1 MSIRDRLFPP
11 RKKDINSAEKELI
24 ESIQEGLVKSSP
36 LEFQEVRVDE
46 GVSFPK
52 RASSLF
58 NVKAI
63 SNFAVKSVGFL
74 TSQVY
79 RREVF
84 SRPEYNLEE
93 IRDASEA
100 DSYIKISFSKYSYLI
115 FKAGWTFKSD
125 NQEAIDYL
133 NKRFKLMSYC
143 TGKPMDILLQEIA
156 DDFTKYSNVILLKS
170 RVDSIPSIKAK
181 PFDGD
186 QIIGGYCRV
195 DPASV
200 RIKRDKYGNVLKYEQ
215 GHGANKK
222 QFFPRDVIHM
232 YYDKDANNA
241 FGTPRV
247 IAALDDVKL
256 LRKIEGNIVA
266 LIHRFSMPLYQ
277 WKIGIPEV
285 GFQGTDAEI
294 RRAKQEVESSSLDG
308 LIITNEKTEIKAI
321 GAEGHALNAEPY
333 LRYFEDRV
341 FSALGVS
348 ASQMGR
354 GGAKQDADSMEA
366 QIHDTVKFI
375 QRTIST
381 WIKETIITELLLEG
395 GFNPFDGSA
404 DVEFSFEEISLETKL
419 KKENHEMLK
428 YQSNV
433 TTFEEARRNMGMK
446 DAVENEEGLY
456 QRKIVDKSSLDQIDR
471 NGEWQE
477 RLAKINAANAAKT
490 ATNNNS
496 AGSSKSAS
504 KSSTK
509 SSVSTSKS
517 KSRNT
522 SKQKQPNKAVTNNN
536 RPQNQHGTSSVKVK
550 ELSDT
555 VFNFIVDLQEDS
567 ISNETV
573 ITLYEN
579 TIYDYFIRELSRIS
593 LKAIN
598 EATIEINSVD
608 ESYHLLP
615 NKKIDISS
623 QNKELQKNIRDILE
637 DTNNSNSNNKDDI
650 NNLSNCCLY
659 RLRLLLEQYEK
670 TIYDFSYIKTG
681 SLLGM
686 KEVYIKQ
693 GDEIENI
700 DIDFI
705 ENLNDVEVFNNYTI
719 TYDKRGDDK

>member
-1 MSIRDRLFPP
+1 MNIIDRLFPP
-11 RKKDINSAEKELI
+11 SKKDKIDPVEKELI
-24 ESIQEGLVKSSP
+24 KTVQEGLVKSSP
-36 LEFQEVRVDE
+36 LEFKEVRVDE
-46 GVSFPK
+46 GISFTK
-52 RASSLF
+52 KISSLF
-58 NVKAI
+58 NPKAI

-79 RREVF
+79 RREIF

-93 IRDASEA
+93 IRDASES

-156 DDFTKYSNVILLKS
+156 DDFTRYSNVILLKS
-170 RVDSIPSIKAK
+170 RVDSIPGVKAT
-181 PFDGD
+181 PFDSD
-186 QIIGGYCRV
+186 QVVGGYCRV

-200 RIKRDKYGNVLKYEQ
+200 KIKRDKYGNVIKYEQ

-241 FGTPRV
+241 FGTPRI

-294 RRAKQEVESSSLDG
+294 NRAKREVESSSLDG

-381 WIKETIITELLLEG
+381 WIKETVITELLLEG

-404 DVEFSFEEISLETKL
+404 DVEFAFEEISLETKL

-433 TTFEEARRNMGMK
+433 TTFEEARRKMGMK
-446 DAVENEEGLY
+446 DTVEDEDRLY
-456 QRKIVDKSSLDQIDR
+456 QRMIADKSSIDQIDR

-477 RLAKINAANAAKT
+477 RLAKINAAKT
-490 ATNNNS
+490 AANNS
-496 AGSSKSAS
+496 SS
-504 KSSTK
+504 SSSSNSSSK

-517 KSRNT
+517 KTRNT
-522 SKQKQPNKAVTNNN
+522 SGQKQPNKAATNNN

-550 ELSDT
+550 ELSDL
-555 VFNFIVDLQEDS
+555 VLDFVLDLQEDS

-573 ITLYEN
+573 INLYEN
-579 TIYDYFIRELSRIS
+579 TIYDYFIRELNRIS
-593 LKAIN
+593 LRAIN

-623 QNKELQKNIRDILE
+623 QNKELQKNIRTILE
-637 DTNNSNSNNKDDI
+637 DMNDSSSNNKDDI
-650 NNLSNCCLY
+650 SSLSNYCTY
-659 RLRLLLEQYEK
+659 RLKLLLEQHTK
-670 TIYDFSYIKTG
+670 TTYDFSYIKAG

-693 GDEIENI
+693 GNEIENI
-700 DIDFI
+700 DINFV
-705 ENLNDVEVFNNYTI
+705 ESLNDVEVFNNYTI
-719 TYDKRGDDK
+719 TYDKRGDNE

>member
-1 MSIRDRLFPP
+1 MSIIDRLFPP
-11 RKKDINSAEKELI
+11 SKKDKIDPVEKELI
-24 ESIQEGLVKSSP
+24 KTVQEGLANSSP
-36 LEFQEVRVDE
+36 LEFKEVRVDE
-46 GVSFPK
+46 GISFTK
-52 RASSLF
+52 KVSSLF
-58 NVKAI
+58 NPKAI

-79 RREVF
+79 RREIF

-93 IRDASEA
+93 IRDASES

-156 DDFTKYSNVILLKS
+156 DDFTRYSNVILLKS
-170 RVDSIPSIKAK
+170 RVDSIPGVKAT
-181 PFDGD
+181 PFDSD
-186 QIIGGYCRV
+186 QVVGGYCRV

-200 RIKRDKYGNVLKYEQ
+200 KIKRDKYGNVIKYEQ

-241 FGTPRV
+241 FGTPRI

-294 RRAKQEVESSSLDG
+294 NRAKREVESSSLDG

-381 WIKETIITELLLEG
+381 WIKETVITELLLEG

-404 DVEFSFEEISLETKL
+404 DVEFAFEEISLETKL

-433 TTFEEARRNMGMK
+433 TTFEEARRKMGMK
-446 DAVENEEGLY
+446 DTVEDEDRLY
-456 QRKIVDKSSLDQIDR
+456 QRMIADKSSLDQIDR

-477 RLAKINAANAAKT
+477 RLAKINAAKT
-490 ATNNNS
+490 AANNNS
-496 AGSSKSAS
+496 SS
-504 KSSTK
+504 SSSNSSSK

-517 KSRNT
+517 KTRNT
-522 SKQKQPNKAVTNNN
+522 SGQKQPNKAATNNN

-550 ELSDT
+550 ELSDL
-555 VFNFIVDLQEDS
+555 VLDFVLDLQEDS

-573 ITLYEN
+573 INLYEN
-579 TIYDYFIRELSRIS
+579 TIYDYFIRELNRIS
-593 LKAIN
+593 LRAIN

-623 QNKELQKNIRDILE
+623 QNKELQKNIRTILE
-637 DTNNSNSNNKDDI
+637 DMNDSSSNNKDDI
-650 NNLSNCCLY
+650 SSLSNYCTY
-659 RLRLLLEQYEK
+659 RLKLLLEQHTK
-670 TIYDFSYIKTG
+670 TTYDFSYIKAG

-693 GDEIENI
+693 GNEIENI
-700 DIDFI
+700 DINFV
-705 ENLNDVEVFNNYTI
+705 ESLNDVEVFNNYTI
-719 TYDKRGDDK
+719 TYDKRGDNE

>member
-1 MSIRDRLFPP
+1 MNIIDRLFPP
-11 RKKDINSAEKELI
+11 SKKDKIDPVEKELI
-24 ESIQEGLVKSSP
+24 NTVQEGLVKSSP
-36 LEFQEVRVDE
+36 LEFKEVRVDE
-46 GVSFPK
+46 GISFTK
-52 RASSLF
+52 KVSSLF
-58 NVKAI
+58 NPKAI

-79 RREVF
+79 RREIF

-93 IRDASEA
+93 IRDASES

-156 DDFTKYSNVILLKS
+156 DDFTRYSNVILLKS
-170 RVDSIPSIKAK
+170 RVDSIPGVKAT
-181 PFDGD
+181 PFDSD
-186 QIIGGYCRV
+186 QVVGGYCRV

-200 RIKRDKYGNVLKYEQ
+200 KIKRDKYGNVIKYEQ

-241 FGTPRV
+241 FGTPRI

-285 GFQGTDAEI
+285 GFQGTNAEI
-294 RRAKQEVESSSLDG
+294 NRAKREVESSSLDG

-381 WIKETIITELLLEG
+381 WIKETVITELLLEG

-404 DVEFSFEEISLETKL
+404 DVEFAFEEISLETKL

-433 TTFEEARRNMGMK
+433 TTFEEARRKMGMK
-446 DAVENEEGLY
+446 DTVEDEDRLY
-456 QRKIVDKSSLDQIDR
+456 QRMIADKSSLDQIDR

-477 RLAKINAANAAKT
+477 RLAKINAAKT
-490 ATNNNS
+490 AANNNS
-496 AGSSKSAS
+496 SS
-504 KSSTK
+504 SSSNSSSK

-517 KSRNT
+517 KTRNT
-522 SKQKQPNKAVTNNN
+522 SGQKQPNKAATNNN

-550 ELSDT
+550 ELSDL
-555 VFNFIVDLQEDS
+555 VLDFVLDLQEDS

-573 ITLYEN
+573 INLYEN
-579 TIYDYFIRELSRIS
+579 TIYDYFIRELNRIS
-593 LKAIN
+593 LRAIN

-623 QNKELQKNIRDILE
+623 QNKELQKNIRTILE
-637 DTNNSNSNNKDDI
+637 DMNDSSSNNKDDI
-650 NNLSNCCLY
+650 SSLSNYCTY
-659 RLRLLLEQYEK
+659 RLKLLLEQHTK
-670 TIYDFSYIKTG
+670 TTYDFSYIKAG

-693 GDEIENI
+693 GNEIENI
-700 DIDFI
+700 DINFV
-705 ENLNDVEVFNNYTI
+705 ESLNDVEVFNNYTI
-719 TYDKRGDDK
+719 TYDKRGDNE

>member
-1 MSIRDRLFPP
+1 MNIIDRLFPP
-11 RKKDINSAEKELI
+11 SKKDKIDLVEKELI
-24 ESIQEGLVKSSP
+24 KTVQEGLVKSSP
-36 LEFQEVRVDE
+36 LEFKEVRVDE
-46 GVSFPK
+46 GISFTK
-52 RASSLF
+52 KVSSLF
-58 NVKAI
+58 NPKAI

-79 RREVF
+79 RREIF

-93 IRDASEA
+93 IRDASES

-156 DDFTKYSNVILLKS
+156 DDFTRYSNVILLKS
-170 RVDSIPSIKAK
+170 RVDSIPGVKAT
-181 PFDGD
+181 PFDSD
-186 QIIGGYCRV
+186 QVVGGYCRV

-200 RIKRDKYGNVLKYEQ
+200 KIKRDKYGNVIKYEQ

-241 FGTPRV
+241 FGTPRI

-294 RRAKQEVESSSLDG
+294 NRAKREVESSSLDG

-381 WIKETIITELLLEG
+381 WIKETVITELLLEG

-404 DVEFSFEEISLETKL
+404 DVEFAFEEISLETKL

-433 TTFEEARRNMGMK
+433 TTFEEARRKMGMK
-446 DAVENEEGLY
+446 DTVEDEDRLY
-456 QRKIVDKSSLDQIDR
+456 QRMIADKSSIDQIDR

-477 RLAKINAANAAKT
+477 RLAKINAAKT
-490 ATNNNS
+490 AANNS
-496 AGSSKSAS
+496 SS
-504 KSSTK
+504 SSSSNSSSK

-517 KSRNT
+517 KTRNT
-522 SKQKQPNKAVTNNN
+522 SGQKQPNKAATNNN

-550 ELSDT
+550 ELSDL
-555 VFNFIVDLQEDS
+555 VLDFVLDLQEDS

-573 ITLYEN
+573 INLYEN
-579 TIYDYFIRELSRIS
+579 TIYDYFIRELNRIS
-593 LKAIN
+593 LRAIN

-623 QNKELQKNIRDILE
+623 QNKELQKNIRTILE
-637 DTNNSNSNNKDDI
+637 DMNDSSSNNKDDI
-650 NNLSNCCLY
+650 SSLSNYCTY
-659 RLRLLLEQYEK
+659 RLKLLLEQHTK
-670 TIYDFSYIKTG
+670 TTYDFSYIKAG

-693 GDEIENI
+693 GNEIENI
-700 DIDFI
+700 DINFV
-705 ENLNDVEVFNNYTI
+705 ESLNDVEVFNNYTI
-719 TYDKRGDDK
+719 TYDKRGDNE

>member
-1 MSIRDRLFPP
+1 MNIIDRLFPP
-11 RKKDINSAEKELI
+11 SKKDKIDPVEKELI
-24 ESIQEGLVKSSP
+24 ETIQEGLVKSSP
-36 LEFQEVRVDE
+36 LEFKEVRVDE
-46 GVSFPK
+46 GISFTK
-52 RASSLF
+52 KVSSLF
-58 NVKAI
+58 NPKAI

-79 RREVF
+79 RREIF

-93 IRDASEA
+93 IRDASES

-156 DDFTKYSNVILLKS
+156 DDFTRYSNVILLKS
-170 RVDSIPSIKAK
+170 RVDSIPGVKAT
-181 PFDGD
+181 PFDSD
-186 QIIGGYCRV
+186 QVVGGYCRV

-200 RIKRDKYGNVLKYEQ
+200 KIKRDKYGNVIKYEQ

-241 FGTPRV
+241 FGTPRI

-294 RRAKQEVESSSLDG
+294 NRAKREVESSSLDG

-381 WIKETIITELLLEG
+381 WIKETVITELLLEG

-404 DVEFSFEEISLETKL
+404 DVEFAFEEISLETKL

-433 TTFEEARRNMGMK
+433 TTFEEARRKMGMK
-446 DAVENEEGLY
+446 DTVEDEDRLY
-456 QRKIVDKSSLDQIDR
+456 QRMIADKSSLDQIDR

-477 RLAKINAANAAKT
+477 RLARINAAKT
-490 ATNNNS
+490 AANNS
-496 AGSSKSAS
+496 SNSS
-504 KSSTK
+504 SSSSSSK

-517 KSRNT
+517 KTRNT
-522 SKQKQPNKAVTNNN
+522 SGQKQPNKAATNNN

-550 ELSDT
+550 ELSDL
-555 VFNFIVDLQEDS
+555 VLDFVLDLQEDS

-573 ITLYEN
+573 INLYEN
-579 TIYDYFIRELSRIS
+579 TIYDYFIRELNRIS
-593 LKAIN
+593 LRAIN

-623 QNKELQKNIRDILE
+623 QNKELQKNIRTILE
-637 DTNNSNSNNKDDI
+637 DMNDSSSNNKDDI
-650 NNLSNCCLY
+650 SSLSNYCIY
-659 RLRLLLEQYEK
+659 RLKLLLEQHTK
-670 TIYDFSYIKTG
+670 TTYDFSYIKAG

-693 GDEIENI
+693 GNEIENI
-700 DIDFI
+700 DINFV
-705 ENLNDVEVFNNYTI
+705 ESLNDVEVFNNYTI
-719 TYDKRGDDK
+719 TYDKRGDNE

>member
-1 MSIRDRLFPP
+1 MSIIDRLFPP
-11 RKKDINSAEKELI
+11 SKKDKIDPVEKELI
-24 ESIQEGLVKSSP
+24 KTVQEGLVKSSP
-36 LEFQEVRVDE
+36 LEFKEVRVDE
-46 GVSFPK
+46 GISFTK
-52 RASSLF
+52 KVSSLF
-58 NVKAI
+58 NPKAI

-79 RREVF
+79 RREIF

-93 IRDASEA
+93 IRDASES

-156 DDFTKYSNVILLKS
+156 DDFTRYSNVILLKS
-170 RVDSIPSIKAK
+170 RVDSIPGVKAT
-181 PFDGD
+181 PFDSD
-186 QIIGGYCRV
+186 QVVGGYCRV

-200 RIKRDKYGNVLKYEQ
+200 KIKRDKYGNVIKYEQ

-241 FGTPRV
+241 FGTPRI

-294 RRAKQEVESSSLDG
+294 NRAKREVESSSLDG

-381 WIKETIITELLLEG
+381 WIKETVITELLLEG

-404 DVEFSFEEISLETKL
+404 DVEFAFEEISLETKL

-433 TTFEEARRNMGMK
+433 TTFEEARRKMGMK
-446 DAVENEEGLY
+446 DTVEDEDRLY
-456 QRKIVDKSSLDQIDR
+456 QRMIADKSSLDQIDR

-477 RLAKINAANAAKT
+477 RLAKINAAKT
-490 ATNNNS
+490 AANNNS
-496 AGSSKSAS
+496 SS
-504 KSSTK
+504 SSSNSSSK

-517 KSRNT
+517 KTRNT
-522 SKQKQPNKAVTNNN
+522 SGQKQPNKAATNNN

-550 ELSDT
+550 ELSDF
-555 VFNFIVDLQEDS
+555 VLDFVLDLQEDS

-573 ITLYEN
+573 INLYEN
-579 TIYDYFIRELSRIS
+579 TIYDYFIRELNRIS
-593 LKAIN
+593 LRAIN

-623 QNKELQKNIRDILE
+623 QNKELQKNIRTILE
-637 DTNNSNSNNKDDI
+637 DMNDSSSNNKDDI
-650 NNLSNCCLY
+650 SSLSNYCTY
-659 RLRLLLEQYEK
+659 RLKLLLEQHTK
-670 TIYDFSYIKTG
+670 TTYDFSYIKAG

-686 KEVYIKQ
+686 KEVKLKI
-693 GDEIENI
+693 
-700 DIDFI
+700 
-705 ENLNDVEVFNNYTI
+705 
-719 TYDKRGDDK
+719 

>member
-1 MSIRDRLFPP
+1 MNIIDRLFPP
-11 RKKDINSAEKELI
+11 SKKDKIDPVEKELI
-24 ESIQEGLVKSSP
+24 NTIQEGLVKSSP
-36 LEFQEVRVDE
+36 LEFKEVRVDE
-46 GVSFPK
+46 GISFTK
-52 RASSLF
+52 KVSSLF
-58 NVKAI
+58 NPKAI

-79 RREVF
+79 RREIF

-93 IRDASEA
+93 IRDASES

-156 DDFTKYSNVILLKS
+156 DDFTRYSNVILLKS
-170 RVDSIPSIKAK
+170 RVDSIPGVKAT
-181 PFDGD
+181 PFDSD
-186 QIIGGYCRV
+186 QVVGGYCRV

-200 RIKRDKYGNVLKYEQ
+200 KIKRDKYGNVIKYEQ

-241 FGTPRV
+241 FGTPRI

-294 RRAKQEVESSSLDG
+294 NRAKREVESSSLDG

-381 WIKETIITELLLEG
+381 WIKETVITELLLEG

-404 DVEFSFEEISLETKL
+404 DVEFVFEEISLETKL

-433 TTFEEARRNMGMK
+433 TTFEEARRKMGMK
-446 DAVENEEGLY
+446 DTVEDEDRLY
-456 QRKIVDKSSLDQIDR
+456 QRMIADKSSLDQIDR

-477 RLAKINAANAAKT
+477 RLAKINAAKT
-490 ATNNNS
+490 AANNNS
-496 AGSSKSAS
+496 SS
-504 KSSTK
+504 SSSNSSSK

-517 KSRNT
+517 KTRNT
-522 SKQKQPNKAVTNNN
+522 SGQKQPNKAATNNN

-550 ELSDT
+550 ELSDL
-555 VFNFIVDLQEDS
+555 VLDFVLDLQEDS

-573 ITLYEN
+573 INLYEN
-579 TIYDYFIRELSRIS
+579 TIYDYFIRELNRIS
-593 LKAIN
+593 LRAIN

-623 QNKELQKNIRDILE
+623 QNKELQKNIRTILE
-637 DTNNSNSNNKDDI
+637 DMNDSSSNNKDDI
-650 NNLSNCCLY
+650 SSLSNYCTY
-659 RLRLLLEQYEK
+659 RLKLLLEQHTK
-670 TIYDFSYIKTG
+670 TTYDFSYIKAG

-693 GDEIENI
+693 GNEIENI
-700 DIDFI
+700 DINFV
-705 ENLNDVEVFNNYTI
+705 ESLNDVEVFNNYTI
-719 TYDKRGDDK
+719 TYDKRGDNE

>member
-1 MSIRDRLFPP
+1 MNIIDRLFPP
-11 RKKDINSAEKELI
+11 SKKDKIDPVEKELI
-24 ESIQEGLVKSSP
+24 KTVQEGLVKSSP
-36 LEFQEVRVDE
+36 LEFKEVRVDE
-46 GVSFPK
+46 GISFTK
-52 RASSLF
+52 KVSSLF
-58 NVKAI
+58 NPKAI

-79 RREVF
+79 RREIF

-93 IRDASEA
+93 IRDASES

-156 DDFTKYSNVILLKS
+156 DDFTRYSNVILLKS
-170 RVDSIPSIKAK
+170 RVDSIPGVKAT
-181 PFDGD
+181 PFDSD
-186 QIIGGYCRV
+186 QVVGGYCRV

-200 RIKRDKYGNVLKYEQ
+200 KIKRDKYGNVIKYEQ

-241 FGTPRV
+241 FGTPRI

-294 RRAKQEVESSSLDG
+294 NRAKREVESSSLDG

-381 WIKETIITELLLEG
+381 WIKETVITELLLEG

-404 DVEFSFEEISLETKL
+404 DVEFAFEEISLETKL

-433 TTFEEARRNMGMK
+433 TTFEEARRKMGMK
-446 DAVENEEGLY
+446 DTVEDEDRLY
-456 QRKIVDKSSLDQIDR
+456 QRMIADKSSLDQIDR

-477 RLAKINAANAAKT
+477 RLAKINAAKT
-490 ATNNNS
+490 AANNS
-496 AGSSKSAS
+496 SS
-504 KSSTK
+504 SSSSNSSSK

-517 KSRNT
+517 KTRNT
-522 SKQKQPNKAVTNNN
+522 SGQKQPNKAATNNN

-550 ELSDT
+550 ELSDL
-555 VFNFIVDLQEDS
+555 VLDFVLDLQEDS

-573 ITLYEN
+573 INLYEN
-579 TIYDYFIRELSRIS
+579 TIYDYFIRELNRIS
-593 LKAIN
+593 LRAIN

-623 QNKELQKNIRDILE
+623 QNKELQKNIRTILE
-637 DTNNSNSNNKDDI
+637 DMNDSSSNNKDDI
-650 NNLSNCCLY
+650 SSLSNYCTY
-659 RLRLLLEQYEK
+659 RLKLLLEQHTK
-670 TIYDFSYIKTG
+670 TTYDFSYIKAG

-693 GDEIENI
+693 GNEIENI
-700 DIDFI
+700 DINFV
-705 ENLNDVEVFNNYTI
+705 ESLNDVEVFNNYTI
-719 TYDKRGDDK
+719 TYDKRGDNE

>member
-1 MSIRDRLFPP
+1 MSIIDRLFPP
-11 RKKDINSAEKELI
+11 SKKDKIDPVEKELI
-24 ESIQEGLVKSSP
+24 KTVQEGLVKSSP
-36 LEFQEVRVDE
+36 LEFKEVRVDE
-46 GVSFPK
+46 GISFTK
-52 RASSLF
+52 KVSSLF
-58 NVKAI
+58 NPKAI

-79 RREVF
+79 RREIF

-93 IRDASEA
+93 IRDASES

-156 DDFTKYSNVILLKS
+156 DDFTRYSNVILLKS
-170 RVDSIPSIKAK
+170 RVDSIPGVKAT
-181 PFDGD
+181 PFDSD
-186 QIIGGYCRV
+186 QVVGGYCRV

-200 RIKRDKYGNVLKYEQ
+200 KIKRDKYGNVIKYEQ

-241 FGTPRV
+241 FGTPRI

-294 RRAKQEVESSSLDG
+294 NRAKREVESSSLDG

-381 WIKETIITELLLEG
+381 WIKETVITELLLEG

-404 DVEFSFEEISLETKL
+404 DVEFAFEEISLETKL

-433 TTFEEARRNMGMK
+433 TTFEEARRKMGMK
-446 DAVENEEGLY
+446 DTVEDEDRLY
-456 QRKIVDKSSLDQIDR
+456 QRMIADKSSIDQIDR

-477 RLAKINAANAAKT
+477 RLAKINAAKT
-490 ATNNNS
+490 VANNS
-496 AGSSKSAS
+496 SS
-504 KSSTK
+504 SSSSNSSSK

-517 KSRNT
+517 KTRNT
-522 SKQKQPNKAVTNNN
+522 SGQKQPNKAATNNN

-550 ELSDT
+550 ELSDL
-555 VFNFIVDLQEDS
+555 VLDFVLDLQEDS

-573 ITLYEN
+573 INLYEN
-579 TIYDYFIRELSRIS
+579 TIYDYFIRELNRIS
-593 LKAIN
+593 LRAIN

-623 QNKELQKNIRDILE
+623 QNKELQKNIRTILE
-637 DTNNSNSNNKDDI
+637 DMNDSSSNNKDDI
-650 NNLSNCCLY
+650 SSLSNYCTY
-659 RLRLLLEQYEK
+659 RLKLLLEQHTK
-670 TIYDFSYIKTG
+670 TTYDFSYIKAG

-693 GDEIENI
+693 GNEIENI
-700 DIDFI
+700 DINFV
-705 ENLNDVEVFNNYTI
+705 ESLNDVEVFNNYTI
-719 TYDKRGDDK
+719 TYDKRGDNE

>member
-1 MSIRDRLFPP
+1 MNIIDRLFPP
-11 RKKDINSAEKELI
+11 SKKDKIDPVEKELI
-24 ESIQEGLVKSSP
+24 KTVQEGLVKSSP
-36 LEFQEVRVDE
+36 LEFKEVRVDE
-46 GVSFPK
+46 GISFTK
-52 RASSLF
+52 KVSSLF
-58 NVKAI
+58 NPKAI

-79 RREVF
+79 RREIF

-93 IRDASEA
+93 IRDASES

-156 DDFTKYSNVILLKS
+156 DDFTRYSNVILLKS
-170 RVDSIPSIKAK
+170 RVDSIPGVKAT
-181 PFDGD
+181 PFDSD
-186 QIIGGYCRV
+186 QVVGGYCRV

-200 RIKRDKYGNVLKYEQ
+200 KIKRDKYGNVIKYEQ

-241 FGTPRV
+241 FGTPRI

-294 RRAKQEVESSSLDG
+294 NRAKREVESSSLDG

-381 WIKETIITELLLEG
+381 WIKETVITELLLEG

-404 DVEFSFEEISLETKL
+404 DVEFAFEEISLETKL

-433 TTFEEARRNMGMK
+433 TTFEEARRKMGMK
-446 DAVENEEGLY
+446 DKVEDEDRLY
-456 QRKIVDKSSLDQIDR
+456 QRMIADKSSLDQIDR

-477 RLAKINAANAAKT
+477 RLAKINAAKT
-490 ATNNNS
+490 AANNNS
-496 AGSSKSAS
+496 SS
-504 KSSTK
+504 SSSNSSSK

-517 KSRNT
+517 KARNT
-522 SKQKQPNKAVTNNN
+522 SGQKQPNKAATNNN

-550 ELSDT
+550 ELSDL
-555 VFNFIVDLQEDS
+555 VLDFVLDLQEDS

-573 ITLYEN
+573 INLYEN
-579 TIYDYFIRELSRIS
+579 TIYDYFIRELNRIS
-593 LKAIN
+593 LRAIN

-623 QNKELQKNIRDILE
+623 QNKELQKNIRTILE
-637 DTNNSNSNNKDDI
+637 DMNDSSSNNKDDI
-650 NNLSNCCLY
+650 SSLSNYCTY
-659 RLRLLLEQYEK
+659 RLKLLLEQHTK
-670 TIYDFSYIKTG
+670 TTYDFSYIKAG

-693 GDEIENI
+693 GNEIENI
-700 DIDFI
+700 DINFV
-705 ENLNDVEVFNNYTI
+705 ESLNDVEVFNNYTI
-719 TYDKRGDDK
+719 TYDKRGDNE

>member
-1 MSIRDRLFPP
+1 MNIIDRLFPP
-11 RKKDINSAEKELI
+11 SKKDKIDPVEKELI
-24 ESIQEGLVKSSP
+24 NTIQEGLVKSSP
-36 LEFQEVRVDE
+36 LEFKEVRVDE
-46 GVSFPK
+46 GISFTK
-52 RASSLF
+52 KVSSLF
-58 NVKAI
+58 NPKAI

-79 RREVF
+79 RREIF

-93 IRDASEA
+93 IRDASES

-156 DDFTKYSNVILLKS
+156 DDFTRYSNVILLKS
-170 RVDSIPSIKAK
+170 RVDSIPGVKAT
-181 PFDGD
+181 PFDSD
-186 QIIGGYCRV
+186 QVVGGYCRV

-200 RIKRDKYGNVLKYEQ
+200 KIKRDKYGNVIKYEQ

-241 FGTPRV
+241 FGTPRI

-294 RRAKQEVESSSLDG
+294 NRAKREVESSSLDG

-381 WIKETIITELLLEG
+381 WIKETVITELLLEG

-404 DVEFSFEEISLETKL
+404 DVEFAFEEISLETKL

-433 TTFEEARRNMGMK
+433 TTFEEARRKMGMK
-446 DAVENEEGLY
+446 DTVEDEDRLY
-456 QRKIVDKSSLDQIDR
+456 QRMIADKSSLDQIDR

-477 RLAKINAANAAKT
+477 KLAKINAAKT
-490 ATNNNS
+490 AANNNS
-496 AGSSKSAS
+496 SS
-504 KSSTK
+504 SSSNSSSK

-517 KSRNT
+517 KTRNT
-522 SKQKQPNKAVTNNN
+522 SGQKQPNKAATNNN

-550 ELSDT
+550 ELSDL
-555 VFNFIVDLQEDS
+555 VLDFVLDLQEDS

-573 ITLYEN
+573 INLYEN
-579 TIYDYFIRELSRIS
+579 TIYDYFIRELNRIS
-593 LKAIN
+593 LRAIN

-623 QNKELQKNIRDILE
+623 QNKELQKNIRTILE
-637 DTNNSNSNNKDDI
+637 DMNDSSSNNKDDI
-650 NNLSNCCLY
+650 SSLSNYCTY
-659 RLRLLLEQYEK
+659 RLKLLLEQHTK
-670 TIYDFSYIKTG
+670 TTYDFSYIKAG

-693 GDEIENI
+693 GNEIENI
-700 DIDFI
+700 DINFV
-705 ENLNDVEVFNNYTI
+705 ESLNDVEVFNNYTI
-719 TYDKRGDDK
+719 TYDKRGDNE

>member
-1 MSIRDRLFPP
+1 MNIIDRLFPP
-11 RKKDINSAEKELI
+11 SKKDKINPVEKELI
-24 ESIQEGLVKSSP
+24 KTVQEGLVKSSP
-36 LEFQEVRVDE
+36 LEFKEVRVDE
-46 GVSFPK
+46 GISFTK
-52 RASSLF
+52 KVSSLF
-58 NVKAI
+58 NPKAI

-79 RREVF
+79 RREIF

-93 IRDASEA
+93 IRDASES

-156 DDFTKYSNVILLKS
+156 DDFTRYSNVILLKS
-170 RVDSIPSIKAK
+170 RVDSIPGVKAT
-181 PFDGD
+181 PFDSD
-186 QIIGGYCRV
+186 QVVGGYCRV

-200 RIKRDKYGNVLKYEQ
+200 KIKRDKYGNVIKYEQ

-241 FGTPRV
+241 FGTPRI

-294 RRAKQEVESSSLDG
+294 NRAKREVESSSLDG

-381 WIKETIITELLLEG
+381 WIKETVITELLLEG

-404 DVEFSFEEISLETKL
+404 DVEFAFEEISLETKL

-433 TTFEEARRNMGMK
+433 TTFEEARRKMGMK
-446 DAVENEEGLY
+446 DTVEDEDRLY
-456 QRKIVDKSSLDQIDR
+456 QRMIADKSSIDQIDR

-477 RLAKINAANAAKT
+477 RLAKINAAKT
-490 ATNNNS
+490 AANNS
-496 AGSSKSAS
+496 SS
-504 KSSTK
+504 SSSSNSSSK

-517 KSRNT
+517 KTRNT
-522 SKQKQPNKAVTNNN
+522 SGQKQPNKAATNNN

-550 ELSDT
+550 ELSDL
-555 VFNFIVDLQEDS
+555 VLDFVLDLQEDS

-573 ITLYEN
+573 INLYEN
-579 TIYDYFIRELSRIS
+579 TIYDYFIRELNRIS
-593 LKAIN
+593 LRAIN

-623 QNKELQKNIRDILE
+623 QNKELQKNIRTILE
-637 DTNNSNSNNKDDI
+637 DMNDSSSNNKDDI
-650 NNLSNCCLY
+650 SSLSNYCTY
-659 RLRLLLEQYEK
+659 RLKLLLEQHTK
-670 TIYDFSYIKTG
+670 TTYDFSYIKAG

-693 GDEIENI
+693 GNEIENI
-700 DIDFI
+700 DINFV
-705 ENLNDVEVFNNYTI
+705 ESLNDVEVFNNYTI
-719 TYDKRGDDK
+719 TYDKRGDNE

>member
-1 MSIRDRLFPP
+1 MNIIDRLFPP
-11 RKKDINSAEKELI
+11 SKKDKIDPVEKELI
-24 ESIQEGLVKSSP
+24 KTVQEGLANSSP
-36 LEFQEVRVDE
+36 LEFKEVRVDE
-46 GVSFPK
+46 GISFTK
-52 RASSLF
+52 KVSSLF
-58 NVKAI
+58 NPKAI

-79 RREVF
+79 RREIF

-93 IRDASEA
+93 IRDASES

-156 DDFTKYSNVILLKS
+156 DDFTRYSNVILLKS
-170 RVDSIPSIKAK
+170 RVDSIPGVKAT
-181 PFDGD
+181 PFDSD
-186 QIIGGYCRV
+186 QVVGGYCRV

-200 RIKRDKYGNVLKYEQ
+200 KIKRDKYGNVIKYEQ

-241 FGTPRV
+241 FGTPRI

-294 RRAKQEVESSSLDG
+294 NRAKREVESSSLDG

-381 WIKETIITELLLEG
+381 WIKETVITELLLEG

-404 DVEFSFEEISLETKL
+404 DVEFAFEEISLETKL

-433 TTFEEARRNMGMK
+433 TTFEEARRKMGMK
-446 DAVENEEGLY
+446 DTVEDEDRLY
-456 QRKIVDKSSLDQIDR
+456 QRMIADKSSIDQIDR

-477 RLAKINAANAAKT
+477 RLAKINAAKT
-490 ATNNNS
+490 AANNS
-496 AGSSKSAS
+496 SS
-504 KSSTK
+504 SSSSNSSSK

-517 KSRNT
+517 KTRNT
-522 SKQKQPNKAVTNNN
+522 SGQKQPNKAATNNN

-550 ELSDT
+550 ELSDL
-555 VFNFIVDLQEDS
+555 VLNFVLDLQEDS

-573 ITLYEN
+573 INLYEN
-579 TIYDYFIRELSRIS
+579 TIYDYFIRELNRIS
-593 LKAIN
+593 LRAIN

-623 QNKELQKNIRDILE
+623 QNKELQKNIRTILE
-637 DTNNSNSNNKDDI
+637 DMNDSSSNNKDDI
-650 NNLSNCCLY
+650 SSLSNYCTY
-659 RLRLLLEQYEK
+659 RLKLLLEQHTK
-670 TIYDFSYIKTG
+670 TTYDFSYIKAG

-693 GDEIENI
+693 GNEIENI
-700 DIDFI
+700 DINFV
-705 ENLNDVEVFNNYTI
+705 ESLNDVEVFNNYTI
-719 TYDKRGDDK
+719 TYDKRGDNE

>member
-1 MSIRDRLFPP
+1 MKLRDRLFPHKNNELDP
-11 RKKDINSAEKELI
+11 IEKELI
-24 ESIQEGLVKSSP
+24 ESVQEGLAKASP
-36 LEFQEVRVDE
+36 LDFQEVKVDE
-46 GVSFPK
+46 AVSFPK
-52 RASSLF
+52 KISNLF
-58 NVKAI
+58 NPKAI

-74 TSQVY
+74 TSQIY
-79 RREVF
+79 RREMF
-84 SRPEYNLEE
+84 TRPEYNLEE
-93 IRDASEA
+93 IRDASES

-115 FKAGWTFKSD
+115 FKAGWKFKSD

-133 NKRFKLMSYC
+133 NKRFKIMSYC

-156 DDFTKYSNVILLKS
+156 DDFTRYSNVILLKS
-170 RVDSIPSIKAK
+170 RVDSIPGVKAT
-181 PFDGD
+181 PFDSD
-186 QIIGGYCRV
+186 QVIGGYCRV

-256 LRKIEGNIVA
+256 LRKIEGNVVA

-294 RRAKQEVESSSLDG
+294 NRAKREVESSSLDG
-308 LIITNEKTEIKAI
+308 LIITNEKTDIKAI

-381 WIKETIITELLLEG
+381 WIKETIISELLLEG

-404 DVEFSFEEISLETKL
+404 DVDFVFEEISLETKL

-456 QRKIVDKSSLDQIDR
+456 QRKIVDKSSLDQIDKS
-471 NGEWQE
+471 GEWQE
-477 RLAKINAANAAKT
+477 RVARIKLSRS
-490 ATNNNS
+490 NS
-496 AGSSKSAS
+496 TGSSSGGGS
-504 KSSTK
+504 
-509 SSVSTSKS
+509 STSKV

-522 SKQKQPNKAVTNNN
+522 SGKSKPSKAVSTKN
-536 RPQNQHGTSSVKVK
+536 RPQNQHGTTSVKIK
-550 ELSDT
+550 ELSLD
-555 VFNFIVDLQEDS
+555 FILDLLEEEV
-567 ISNETV
+567 SNETV
-573 ITLYEN
+573 INMYEN
-579 TIYDYFIRELSRIS
+579 AIYDYFIKELDRMS

-598 EATIEINSVD
+598 EATLEINSVD

-615 NKKIDISS
+615 NKKIDISE
-623 QNKELQKNIRDILE
+623 QNKQLQKNIRTILE
-637 DTNNSNSNNKDDI
+637 DINDSSSNNKGDI
-650 NNLSNCCLY
+650 NSLSDNCSY
-659 RLRLLLEQYEK
+659 RLNVLLEQHLK
-670 TIYDFSYIKTG
+670 TTYDFSYIRAG

-693 GDEIENI
+693 GNEIENI
-700 DIDFI
+700 DISFI
-705 ENLNDVEVFNNYTI
+705 SSLNDVEAFNNYII
-719 TYDKRGDDK
+719 TYDKRGDDE

>member
-1 MSIRDRLFPP
+1 MNIIDRLFPP
-11 RKKDINSAEKELI
+11 SKKDKIDPVEKELI
-24 ESIQEGLVKSSP
+24 KTVQERLVKSSP
-36 LEFQEVRVDE
+36 LEFKEVRVDE
-46 GVSFPK
+46 GISFTK
-52 RASSLF
+52 KVSSLF
-58 NVKAI
+58 NPKAI

-79 RREVF
+79 RREIF

-93 IRDASEA
+93 IRDASES

-156 DDFTKYSNVILLKS
+156 DDFTRYSNVILLKS
-170 RVDSIPSIKAK
+170 RVDSIPGVKAT
-181 PFDGD
+181 PFDSD
-186 QIIGGYCRV
+186 QVVGGYCRV

-200 RIKRDKYGNVLKYEQ
+200 KIKRDKYGNVIKYEQ

-241 FGTPRV
+241 FGTPRI

-294 RRAKQEVESSSLDG
+294 NRAKREVESSSLDG

-404 DVEFSFEEISLETKL
+404 DVEFAFEEISLETKL

-433 TTFEEARRNMGMK
+433 TTFEEARRKMGMK
-446 DAVENEEGLY
+446 DKVEDEDRLY
-456 QRKIVDKSSLDQIDR
+456 QRMIADKSSLDQIDR

-477 RLAKINAANAAKT
+477 RLAKINAAKT
-490 ATNNNS
+490 AANNNS
-496 AGSSKSAS
+496 SS
-504 KSSTK
+504 SSSNSSSK

-517 KSRNT
+517 KARNT
-522 SKQKQPNKAVTNNN
+522 SGQKQPNKAATNNN

-550 ELSDT
+550 ELSDL
-555 VFNFIVDLQEDS
+555 VLDFVLDLQEDS

-573 ITLYEN
+573 INLYEN
-579 TIYDYFIRELSRIS
+579 TIYDYFIRELNRIS

-623 QNKELQKNIRDILE
+623 QNKELQKNIRTILE
-637 DTNNSNSNNKDDI
+637 DMNDSSSNNKDDI
-650 NNLSNCCLY
+650 SSLSNYCTY
-659 RLRLLLEQYEK
+659 RLKLLLEQHTK
-670 TIYDFSYIKTG
+670 TTYDFSYIKAG

-693 GDEIENI
+693 GNEIENI
-700 DIDFI
+700 DINFV
-705 ENLNDVEVFNNYTI
+705 ESLNDVEVFNNYTI
-719 TYDKRGDDK
+719 TYDKRGDNE

>member
-1 MSIRDRLFPP
+1 MSIIDRLFPP
-11 RKKDINSAEKELI
+11 SKKDKIDPVEKELI
-24 ESIQEGLVKSSP
+24 KTVQEGLVKSSP
-36 LEFQEVRVDE
+36 LEFKEVRVDE
-46 GVSFPK
+46 GISFTK
-52 RASSLF
+52 KVSSLF
-58 NVKAI
+58 NPKAI

-79 RREVF
+79 RREIF

-93 IRDASEA
+93 IRDASES

-156 DDFTKYSNVILLKS
+156 DDFTRYSNVILLKS
-170 RVDSIPSIKAK
+170 RVDSIPGVKAT
-181 PFDGD
+181 PFDSD
-186 QIIGGYCRV
+186 QVVGGYCRV

-200 RIKRDKYGNVLKYEQ
+200 KIKRDKYGNVIKYEQ

-241 FGTPRV
+241 FGTPRI

-294 RRAKQEVESSSLDG
+294 NRAKREVESSSLDG

-381 WIKETIITELLLEG
+381 WIKETVITELLLEG

-404 DVEFSFEEISLETKL
+404 DVEFAFEEISLETKL

-433 TTFEEARRNMGMK
+433 TTFEEARRKMGMK
-446 DAVENEEGLY
+446 DTVEDEDRLY
-456 QRKIVDKSSLDQIDR
+456 QRMIADKSSLDQIDR

-477 RLAKINAANAAKT
+477 RLAKINAAKT
-490 ATNNNS
+490 AANNNS
-496 AGSSKSAS
+496 SS
-504 KSSTK
+504 SSSNSSSK

-517 KSRNT
+517 KTRNT
-522 SKQKQPNKAVTNNN
+522 SGQKQPNKAATNNN

-550 ELSDT
+550 ELSDF
-555 VFNFIVDLQEDS
+555 VLDFVLDLQEDS

-573 ITLYEN
+573 INLYEN
-579 TIYDYFIRELSRIS
+579 TIYDYFIRELNRIS
-593 LKAIN
+593 LRAIN

-623 QNKELQKNIRDILE
+623 QNKELQKNIRTILE
-637 DTNNSNSNNKDDI
+637 DMNDSSSNNKDDI
-650 NNLSNCCLY
+650 SSLSNYCTY
-659 RLRLLLEQYEK
+659 RLKLLLEQHTK
-670 TIYDFSYIKTG
+670 TTYDFSYIKAG

-693 GDEIENI
+693 GNEIENI
-700 DIDFI
+700 DINFV
-705 ENLNDVEVFNNYTI
+705 ESLNDVEVFNNYTI
-719 TYDKRGDDK
+719 TYDKRGDNE

>member
-1 MSIRDRLFPP
+1 MSIIDRLFPP
-11 RKKDINSAEKELI
+11 SKKDKIDPVEKELI
-24 ESIQEGLVKSSP
+24 KTVQEGLANSSP
-36 LEFQEVRVDE
+36 LEFKEVRVDE
-46 GVSFPK
+46 GISFTK
-52 RASSLF
+52 KVSSLF
-58 NVKAI
+58 NPKAI

-79 RREVF
+79 RREIF

-93 IRDASEA
+93 IRDASES

-156 DDFTKYSNVILLKS
+156 DDFTRYSNVILLKS
-170 RVDSIPSIKAK
+170 RVDSIPGVKAT
-181 PFDGD
+181 PFDSD
-186 QIIGGYCRV
+186 QVVGGYCRV

-200 RIKRDKYGNVLKYEQ
+200 KIKRDKYGNVIKYEQ

-241 FGTPRV
+241 FGTPRI

-294 RRAKQEVESSSLDG
+294 NRAKREVESSSLDG

-381 WIKETIITELLLEG
+381 WIKETVITELLLEG

-404 DVEFSFEEISLETKL
+404 DVEFAFEEISLETKL

-433 TTFEEARRNMGMK
+433 TTFEEARRKMGMK
-446 DAVENEEGLY
+446 DTVEDEDRLY
-456 QRKIVDKSSLDQIDR
+456 QRMIADKSSLDQIDR

-477 RLAKINAANAAKT
+477 RLAKINAAKT
-490 ATNNNS
+490 AANNNS
-496 AGSSKSAS
+496 SS
-504 KSSTK
+504 SSSNSSSK

-517 KSRNT
+517 KARNT
-522 SKQKQPNKAVTNNN
+522 SGQKQPNKAATNNN

-550 ELSDT
+550 ELSDL
-555 VFNFIVDLQEDS
+555 VLDFVLDLQEDS

-573 ITLYEN
+573 INLYEN
-579 TIYDYFIRELSRIS
+579 TIYDYFIRELNRIS
-593 LKAIN
+593 LRAIN

-623 QNKELQKNIRDILE
+623 QNKELQKNIRTILE
-637 DTNNSNSNNKDDI
+637 DMNDSSSNNKDDI
-650 NNLSNCCLY
+650 SSLSNYCTY
-659 RLRLLLEQYEK
+659 RLKLLLEQHTK
-670 TIYDFSYIKTG
+670 TTYDFSYIKAG

-693 GDEIENI
+693 GNEIENI
-700 DIDFI
+700 DINFV
-705 ENLNDVEVFNNYTI
+705 ESLNDVEVFNNYTI
-719 TYDKRGDDK
+719 TYDKRGDNE

>member
-1 MSIRDRLFPP
+1 MNIIDRLFPP
-11 RKKDINSAEKELI
+11 SKKDKIDPVEKELI
-24 ESIQEGLVKSSP
+24 KTVQEGLVKSSP
-36 LEFQEVRVDE
+36 LEFKEVRVDE
-46 GVSFPK
+46 GISFTK
-52 RASSLF
+52 KVSSLF
-58 NVKAI
+58 NPKAI

-79 RREVF
+79 RREIF

-93 IRDASEA
+93 IRDASES

-156 DDFTKYSNVILLKS
+156 DDFTRYSNVILLKS
-170 RVDSIPSIKAK
+170 RVDSIPGVKAT
-181 PFDGD
+181 PFDSD
-186 QIIGGYCRV
+186 QVVGGYCRV

-200 RIKRDKYGNVLKYEQ
+200 KIKRDKYGNVIKYEQ

-241 FGTPRV
+241 FGTPRI

-294 RRAKQEVESSSLDG
+294 NRAKREVESSSLDG

-381 WIKETIITELLLEG
+381 WIKETVITELLLEG

-404 DVEFSFEEISLETKL
+404 DVEFAFEEISLETKL

-433 TTFEEARRNMGMK
+433 TTFEEARRKMGMK
-446 DAVENEEGLY
+446 DTVEDEDRLY
-456 QRKIVDKSSLDQIDR
+456 QRMIADKSSIDQIDR

-477 RLAKINAANAAKT
+477 RLAKINAAKT
-490 ATNNNS
+490 AANNS
-496 AGSSKSAS
+496 SS
-504 KSSTK
+504 SSSSNSSSK

-517 KSRNT
+517 KTRNT
-522 SKQKQPNKAVTNNN
+522 SGQKQPNEAATNNN

-550 ELSDT
+550 ELSDL
-555 VFNFIVDLQEDS
+555 VLDFVLDLQEDS

-573 ITLYEN
+573 INLYEN
-579 TIYDYFIRELSRIS
+579 TIYDYFIRELNRIS
-593 LKAIN
+593 LRAIN

-623 QNKELQKNIRDILE
+623 QNKELQKNIRTILE
-637 DTNNSNSNNKDDI
+637 DMNDSSSNNKDDI
-650 NNLSNCCLY
+650 SSLSNYCTY
-659 RLRLLLEQYEK
+659 RLKLLLEQHTK
-670 TIYDFSYIKTG
+670 TTYDFSYIKAG

-693 GDEIENI
+693 GNEIENI
-700 DIDFI
+700 DINFV
-705 ENLNDVEVFNNYTI
+705 ESLNDVEVFNNYTI
-719 TYDKRGDDK
+719 TYDKRGDNE

>member
-1 MSIRDRLFPP
+1 MNIIDRLFPP
-11 RKKDINSAEKELI
+11 SKKDKIDPVEKELI
-24 ESIQEGLVKSSP
+24 KTVQEGLVKSSP
-36 LEFQEVRVDE
+36 LEFKEVRVDE
-46 GVSFPK
+46 GISFTK
-52 RASSLF
+52 KVSSLF
-58 NVKAI
+58 NPKAI

-79 RREVF
+79 RREIF

-93 IRDASEA
+93 IRDASES

-156 DDFTKYSNVILLKS
+156 DDFTRYSNVILLKS
-170 RVDSIPSIKAK
+170 RVDSIPGVKAT
-181 PFDGD
+181 PFDSD
-186 QIIGGYCRV
+186 QVVGGYCRV

-200 RIKRDKYGNVLKYEQ
+200 KIKRDKYGNVIKYEQ

-241 FGTPRV
+241 FGTPRI

-294 RRAKQEVESSSLDG
+294 NRAKREVESSSLDG

-381 WIKETIITELLLEG
+381 WIKETVITELLLEG

-404 DVEFSFEEISLETKL
+404 DVEFAFEEISLETKL

-433 TTFEEARRNMGMK
+433 TTFEEARRKMGMK
-446 DAVENEEGLY
+446 DKVEDEDRLY
-456 QRKIVDKSSLDQIDR
+456 QRMIADKSSLDQIDR

-477 RLAKINAANAAKT
+477 RLAKINVAKT
-490 ATNNNS
+490 AANNNS
-496 AGSSKSAS
+496 SS
-504 KSSTK
+504 SSSNSSSK

-517 KSRNT
+517 KARNT
-522 SKQKQPNKAVTNNN
+522 SGQKQPNKAATNNN
-536 RPQNQHGTSSVKVK
+536 RPQNQHGTSSVKIK
-550 ELSDT
+550 ELSDL
-555 VFNFIVDLQEDS
+555 VLDFVLDLQEDS

-573 ITLYEN
+573 INLYEN
-579 TIYDYFIRELSRIS
+579 TIYDYFIRELNRIS
-593 LKAIN
+593 LRAIN
-598 EATIEINSVD
+598 EATIEINSID

-623 QNKELQKNIRDILE
+623 QNKELQKNIRTILE
-637 DTNNSNSNNKDDI
+637 DMNDSSSNNKDDI
-650 NNLSNCCLY
+650 SSLSNYCTY
-659 RLRLLLEQYEK
+659 RLKLLLEQHTK
-670 TIYDFSYIKTG
+670 TTYDFSYIKAG

-693 GDEIENI
+693 GNEIENI
-700 DIDFI
+700 DINFV
-705 ENLNDVEVFNNYTI
+705 ESLNDVEVFNNYTI
-719 TYDKRGDDK
+719 TYDKRGDNE

>member
-1 MSIRDRLFPP
+1 MNIIDRLFPP
-11 RKKDINSAEKELI
+11 SKKDKIDPVEKELI
-24 ESIQEGLVKSSP
+24 KTVQEGLVKSSP
-36 LEFQEVRVDE
+36 LEFKEVRVDE
-46 GVSFPK
+46 GISFTK
-52 RASSLF
+52 KVSSLF
-58 NVKAI
+58 NPKAI

-79 RREVF
+79 RREIF

-93 IRDASEA
+93 IRDASES

-156 DDFTKYSNVILLKS
+156 DDFTRYSNVILLKS
-170 RVDSIPSIKAK
+170 RVDSIPGVKAT
-181 PFDGD
+181 PFDSD
-186 QIIGGYCRV
+186 QVVGGYCRV

-200 RIKRDKYGNVLKYEQ
+200 KIKRDKYGNVIKYEQ

-241 FGTPRV
+241 FGTPRI

-294 RRAKQEVESSSLDG
+294 NRAKREVESSSLDG

-381 WIKETIITELLLEG
+381 WIKETVITELLLEG

-404 DVEFSFEEISLETKL
+404 DVEFAFEEISLETKL

-433 TTFEEARRNMGMK
+433 TTFEEARRKMGMK
-446 DAVENEEGLY
+446 DKVEDEDRLY
-456 QRKIVDKSSLDQIDR
+456 QRMIADKSSLDQIDR

-477 RLAKINAANAAKT
+477 RLAKINAAKT
-490 ATNNNS
+490 AANNNS
-496 AGSSKSAS
+496 SS
-504 KSSTK
+504 SSSNSSSK

-517 KSRNT
+517 KARNT
-522 SKQKQPNKAVTNNN
+522 SGQKQPNKAATNNN

-550 ELSDT
+550 ELSDL
-555 VFNFIVDLQEDS
+555 VLDFVLDLQEDS

-573 ITLYEN
+573 INLYEN
-579 TIYDYFIRELSRIS
+579 TIYDYFIRELNRIS

-623 QNKELQKNIRDILE
+623 QNKELQKNIRTILE
-637 DTNNSNSNNKDDI
+637 DMNDSSSNNKDDI
-650 NNLSNCCLY
+650 SSLSNYCTY
-659 RLRLLLEQYEK
+659 RLKLLLEQHTK
-670 TIYDFSYIKTG
+670 TTYDFSYIKAG

-693 GDEIENI
+693 GNEIENI
-700 DIDFI
+700 DINFV
-705 ENLNDVEVFNNYTI
+705 ESLNDVEVFNNYTI
-719 TYDKRGDDK
+719 TYDKRGDNE

>member
-1 MSIRDRLFPP
+1 MSIIDRLFPP
-11 RKKDINSAEKELI
+11 SKKDKIDPVEKELI
-24 ESIQEGLVKSSP
+24 KTVQEGLVKSSP
-36 LEFQEVRVDE
+36 LEFKEVRVDE
-46 GVSFPK
+46 GISFTK
-52 RASSLF
+52 KVSSLF
-58 NVKAI
+58 NPKAI

-79 RREVF
+79 RREIF

-93 IRDASEA
+93 IRDASES

-156 DDFTKYSNVILLKS
+156 DDFTRYSNVILLKS
-170 RVDSIPSIKAK
+170 RVDSIPGVKAT
-181 PFDGD
+181 PFDSD
-186 QIIGGYCRV
+186 QVVGGYCRV

-200 RIKRDKYGNVLKYEQ
+200 KIKRDKYGNVIKYEQ

-241 FGTPRV
+241 FGTPRI

-294 RRAKQEVESSSLDG
+294 NRAKREVESSSLDG

-381 WIKETIITELLLEG
+381 WIKETVITELLLEG

-404 DVEFSFEEISLETKL
+404 DVEFAFEEISLETKL

-433 TTFEEARRNMGMK
+433 TTFEEARRKMGMK
-446 DAVENEEGLY
+446 DKVEDEDRLY
-456 QRKIVDKSSLDQIDR
+456 QRMIADKSSLDQIDR

-477 RLAKINAANAAKT
+477 RLAKINAAKT
-490 ATNNNS
+490 AANNNS
-496 AGSSKSAS
+496 SS
-504 KSSTK
+504 SSSNSSSK

-517 KSRNT
+517 KARNT
-522 SKQKQPNKAVTNNN
+522 SGQKQPNKAATNNN

-550 ELSDT
+550 ELSDL
-555 VFNFIVDLQEDS
+555 VLDFVLDLQEDS

-573 ITLYEN
+573 INLYEN
-579 TIYDYFIRELSRIS
+579 TIYDYFIRELNRIS

-623 QNKELQKNIRDILE
+623 QNKELQKNIRTILE
-637 DTNNSNSNNKDDI
+637 DMNDSSSNNKDDI
-650 NNLSNCCLY
+650 SSLSNYCTY
-659 RLRLLLEQYEK
+659 RLKLLLEQHTK
-670 TIYDFSYIKTG
+670 TTYDFSYIKAG

-693 GDEIENI
+693 GNEIENI
-700 DIDFI
+700 DINFV
-705 ENLNDVEVFNNYTI
+705 ESLNDVEVFNNYTI
-719 TYDKRGDDK
+719 TYDKRGDNE

>member
-1 MSIRDRLFPP
+1 MSIIDRLFPP
-11 RKKDINSAEKELI
+11 SKKDKIDPVEKELI
-24 ESIQEGLVKSSP
+24 KTVQEGLVKSSP
-36 LEFQEVRVDE
+36 LEFKEVRVDE
-46 GVSFPK
+46 GISFTK
-52 RASSLF
+52 KVSSLF
-58 NVKAI
+58 NPKAI

-79 RREVF
+79 RREIF

-93 IRDASEA
+93 IRDASES

-156 DDFTKYSNVILLKS
+156 DDFTRYSNVILLKS
-170 RVDSIPSIKAK
+170 RVDSIPGVKAT
-181 PFDGD
+181 PFDSD
-186 QIIGGYCRV
+186 QVVGGYCRV

-200 RIKRDKYGNVLKYEQ
+200 KIKRDKYGNVIKYEQ

-241 FGTPRV
+241 FGTPRI

-294 RRAKQEVESSSLDG
+294 NRAKREVESSSLDG

-381 WIKETIITELLLEG
+381 WIKETVITELLLEG

-404 DVEFSFEEISLETKL
+404 DVEFAFEEISLETKL

-433 TTFEEARRNMGMK
+433 TTFEEARRKMGMK
-446 DAVENEEGLY
+446 DTVEDEDRLY
-456 QRKIVDKSSLDQIDR
+456 QRMIADKSSLDQIDR

-477 RLAKINAANAAKT
+477 RLAKINAAKT
-490 ATNNNS
+490 AANNNS
-496 AGSSKSAS
+496 SS
-504 KSSTK
+504 SSSNSSSK

-517 KSRNT
+517 KTRNT
-522 SKQKQPNKAVTNNN
+522 SGQKQPNKAATNNN

-550 ELSDT
+550 ELSDL
-555 VFNFIVDLQEDS
+555 VLDFVLDLQEDS

-573 ITLYEN
+573 INLYEN
-579 TIYDYFIRELSRIS
+579 TIYDYFIRELNRIS
-593 LKAIN
+593 LRAIN

-623 QNKELQKNIRDILE
+623 QNKELQKNIRTILE
-637 DTNNSNSNNKDDI
+637 DMNDSSSNNKDDI
-650 NNLSNCCLY
+650 SSLSNYCTY
-659 RLRLLLEQYEK
+659 RLKLLLEQHTK
-670 TIYDFSYIKTG
+670 TTYDFSYIKAG

-693 GDEIENI
+693 GNEIENI
-700 DIDFI
+700 DINFV
-705 ENLNDVEVFNNYTI
+705 ESLNDVEVFNNYTI
-719 TYDKRGDDK
+719 TYDKRGDNE

>member
-1 MSIRDRLFPP
+1 MSIIDRLFPP
-11 RKKDINSAEKELI
+11 SKKDKIDPVEKELI
-24 ESIQEGLVKSSP
+24 ETIQEGLVKSSP
-36 LEFQEVRVDE
+36 LEFKEVRVDE
-46 GVSFPK
+46 GISFTK
-52 RASSLF
+52 KVSSLF
-58 NVKAI
+58 NPKAI

-79 RREVF
+79 RREIF

-93 IRDASEA
+93 IRDASES

-156 DDFTKYSNVILLKS
+156 DDFTRYSNVILLKS
-170 RVDSIPSIKAK
+170 RVDSIPGVKAT
-181 PFDGD
+181 PFDSD
-186 QIIGGYCRV
+186 QVVGGYCRV

-200 RIKRDKYGNVLKYEQ
+200 KIKRDKYGNVIKYEQ

-241 FGTPRV
+241 FGTPRI

-294 RRAKQEVESSSLDG
+294 NRAKREVESSSLDG

-381 WIKETIITELLLEG
+381 WIKETVITELLLEG

-404 DVEFSFEEISLETKL
+404 DVEFAFEEISLETKL

-433 TTFEEARRNMGMK
+433 TTFEEARRKMGMK
-446 DAVENEEGLY
+446 DKVEDEDRLY
-456 QRKIVDKSSLDQIDR
+456 QRMIADKSSLDQIDR

-477 RLAKINAANAAKT
+477 RLAKINAAKT
-490 ATNNNS
+490 AANNNS
-496 AGSSKSAS
+496 SS
-504 KSSTK
+504 SSSNSSSK

-517 KSRNT
+517 KTRNT
-522 SKQKQPNKAVTNNN
+522 SGQKQPNKAATNNN

-550 ELSDT
+550 ELSDL
-555 VFNFIVDLQEDS
+555 VLDFVLDLQEDS

-573 ITLYEN
+573 INLYEN
-579 TIYDYFIRELSRIS
+579 TIYDYFIRELNRIS

-623 QNKELQKNIRDILE
+623 QNKELQKNIRTILE
-637 DTNNSNSNNKDDI
+637 DMNDSSSNNKDDI
-650 NNLSNCCLY
+650 SSLSNYCTY
-659 RLRLLLEQYEK
+659 RLKLLLEQHTK
-670 TIYDFSYIKTG
+670 TTYDFSYIKAG

-693 GDEIENI
+693 GNEIENI
-700 DIDFI
+700 DINFV
-705 ENLNDVEVFNNYTI
+705 ESLNDVEVFNNYTI
-719 TYDKRGDDK
+719 TYDKRGDNE

>member
-1 MSIRDRLFPP
+1 MNIIDRLFPP
-11 RKKDINSAEKELI
+11 SKKDKIDPVEKELI
-24 ESIQEGLVKSSP
+24 KTVQEGLVKTSP
-36 LEFQEVRVDE
+36 LEFKEVRVDE
-46 GVSFPK
+46 GISFTK
-52 RASSLF
+52 KVSSLF
-58 NVKAI
+58 NPKAI

-79 RREVF
+79 RREIF

-93 IRDASEA
+93 IRDASES

-156 DDFTKYSNVILLKS
+156 DDFTRYSNVILLKS
-170 RVDSIPSIKAK
+170 RVDSIPGVKAT
-181 PFDGD
+181 PFDSD
-186 QIIGGYCRV
+186 QVVGGYCRV

-200 RIKRDKYGNVLKYEQ
+200 KIKRDKYGNVIKYEQ

-241 FGTPRV
+241 FGTPRI

-294 RRAKQEVESSSLDG
+294 NRAKREVESSSLDG

-381 WIKETIITELLLEG
+381 WIKETVITELLLEG

-404 DVEFSFEEISLETKL
+404 DVEFAFEEISLETKL

-433 TTFEEARRNMGMK
+433 TTFEEARRKMGMK
-446 DAVENEEGLY
+446 DTVEDEDRLY
-456 QRKIVDKSSLDQIDR
+456 QRMIADKSSIDQIDR

-477 RLAKINAANAAKT
+477 RLAKINAAKT
-490 ATNNNS
+490 AANNS
-496 AGSSKSAS
+496 SS
-504 KSSTK
+504 SSSSNSSSK

-517 KSRNT
+517 KTRNT
-522 SKQKQPNKAVTNNN
+522 SGQKQPNKAATNNN

-550 ELSDT
+550 ELSDL
-555 VFNFIVDLQEDS
+555 VLDFVLDLQEDS

-573 ITLYEN
+573 INLYEN
-579 TIYDYFIRELSRIS
+579 TIYDYFIRELNRIS
-593 LKAIN
+593 LRAIN

-623 QNKELQKNIRDILE
+623 QNKELQKNIRTILE
-637 DTNNSNSNNKDDI
+637 DMNDSSSNNKDDI
-650 NNLSNCCLY
+650 SSLSNYCTY
-659 RLRLLLEQYEK
+659 RLKLLLEQHTK
-670 TIYDFSYIKTG
+670 TTYDFSYIKAG

-693 GDEIENI
+693 GNEIENI
-700 DIDFI
+700 DINFV
-705 ENLNDVEVFNNYTI
+705 ESLNDVEVFNNYTI
-719 TYDKRGDDK
+719 TYDKRGDNE

>member
-1 MSIRDRLFPP
+1 MSIIDRLFPP
-11 RKKDINSAEKELI
+11 SKKDKIDPVEKELI
-24 ESIQEGLVKSSP
+24 KTVQEGLVKSSP
-36 LEFQEVRVDE
+36 LEFKEVRVDE
-46 GVSFPK
+46 GISFTK
-52 RASSLF
+52 KVSSLF
-58 NVKAI
+58 NPKAI

-79 RREVF
+79 RREIF

-93 IRDASEA
+93 IRDASES

-156 DDFTKYSNVILLKS
+156 DDFTRYSNVILLKS
-170 RVDSIPSIKAK
+170 RVDSIPGVKAT
-181 PFDGD
+181 PFDSD
-186 QIIGGYCRV
+186 QVVGGYCRV

-200 RIKRDKYGNVLKYEQ
+200 KIKRDKYGNVIKYEQ

-241 FGTPRV
+241 FGTPRI

-294 RRAKQEVESSSLDG
+294 NRAKREVESSSLDG

-381 WIKETIITELLLEG
+381 WMKETVITELLLEG

-404 DVEFSFEEISLETKL
+404 DVEFAFEEISLETKL

-433 TTFEEARRNMGMK
+433 TTFEEARRKMGMK
-446 DAVENEEGLY
+446 DTVEDEDRLY
-456 QRKIVDKSSLDQIDR
+456 QRMIADKSSLDQIDR

-477 RLAKINAANAAKT
+477 RLAKINAAKT
-490 ATNNNS
+490 AANNNS
-496 AGSSKSAS
+496 SS
-504 KSSTK
+504 SSSNSSSK

-517 KSRNT
+517 KTRNT
-522 SKQKQPNKAVTNNN
+522 SGQKQPNKAATNNN

-550 ELSDT
+550 ELSDL
-555 VFNFIVDLQEDS
+555 VLDFVLDLQEDS

-573 ITLYEN
+573 INLYEN
-579 TIYDYFIRELSRIS
+579 TIYDYFIRELNRIS
-593 LKAIN
+593 LRAIN

-623 QNKELQKNIRDILE
+623 QNKELQKNIRTILE
-637 DTNNSNSNNKDDI
+637 DMNDSSSNNKDDI
-650 NNLSNCCLY
+650 SSLSNYCTY
-659 RLRLLLEQYEK
+659 RLKLLLEQHTK
-670 TIYDFSYIKTG
+670 TTYDFSYIKAG

-693 GDEIENI
+693 GNEIENI
-700 DIDFI
+700 DINFV
-705 ENLNDVEVFNNYTI
+705 ESLNDVEVFNNYTI
-719 TYDKRGDDK
+719 TYDKRGDNE

>member
-1 MSIRDRLFPP
+1 MNIIDRLFPP
-11 RKKDINSAEKELI
+11 SKKDKIDPVEKELI
-24 ESIQEGLVKSSP
+24 ETIQEGLVKSSP
-36 LEFQEVRVDE
+36 LEFKEVRVDE
-46 GVSFPK
+46 GISFTK
-52 RASSLF
+52 KVSSLF
-58 NVKAI
+58 NPKAI

-79 RREVF
+79 RREIF

-93 IRDASEA
+93 IRDASES

-156 DDFTKYSNVILLKS
+156 DDFTRYSNVILLKS
-170 RVDSIPSIKAK
+170 RVDSIPGVKAT
-181 PFDGD
+181 PFDSD
-186 QIIGGYCRV
+186 QVVGGYCRV

-200 RIKRDKYGNVLKYEQ
+200 KIKRDKYGNVIKYEQ

-241 FGTPRV
+241 FGTPRI

-294 RRAKQEVESSSLDG
+294 NRAKREVESSSLDG

-381 WIKETIITELLLEG
+381 WIKETVITELLLEG

-404 DVEFSFEEISLETKL
+404 DVDFAFEEISLETKL

-433 TTFEEARRNMGMK
+433 TTFEEARRKMGMK
-446 DAVENEEGLY
+446 DTVEDEDRLY
-456 QRKIVDKSSLDQIDR
+456 QRMIADKSSLDQIDR

-477 RLAKINAANAAKT
+477 RLARINAAKT
-490 ATNNNS
+490 AANNS
-496 AGSSKSAS
+496 SS
-504 KSSTK
+504 SSSSSSSNK

-517 KSRNT
+517 KTRNT
-522 SKQKQPNKAVTNNN
+522 SGQKQPNKAATNNN

-550 ELSDT
+550 ELSDL
-555 VFNFIVDLQEDS
+555 VLDFVLDLQEDS

-573 ITLYEN
+573 INLYEN
-579 TIYDYFIRELSRIS
+579 TIYDYFIRELNRIS
-593 LKAIN
+593 LRAIN

-623 QNKELQKNIRDILE
+623 QNKELQKNIRTILE
-637 DTNNSNSNNKDDI
+637 DMNDSSSNNKDDI
-650 NNLSNCCLY
+650 SSLSNYCIY
-659 RLRLLLEQYEK
+659 RLKLLLEQHTK
-670 TIYDFSYIKTG
+670 TTYDFSYIKAG

-693 GDEIENI
+693 GNEIENI
-700 DIDFI
+700 DINFV
-705 ENLNDVEVFNNYTI
+705 ESLNDVEVFNNYTI
-719 TYDKRGDDK
+719 TYDKRGDNE

>member
-1 MSIRDRLFPP
+1 MSIIDRLFPP
-11 RKKDINSAEKELI
+11 SKKDKIDPVEKELI
-24 ESIQEGLVKSSP
+24 KTVQEGLVKSSP
-36 LEFQEVRVDE
+36 LEFKEVRVDE
-46 GVSFPK
+46 GISFTK
-52 RASSLF
+52 KVSSLF
-58 NVKAI
+58 NPKAI

-79 RREVF
+79 RREIF

-93 IRDASEA
+93 IRDASES

-156 DDFTKYSNVILLKS
+156 DDFTRYSNVILLKS
-170 RVDSIPSIKAK
+170 RVDSIPGVKAT
-181 PFDGD
+181 PFDSD
-186 QIIGGYCRV
+186 QVVGGYCRV

-200 RIKRDKYGNVLKYEQ
+200 KIKRDKYGNVIKYEQ

-241 FGTPRV
+241 FGTPRI
-247 IAALDDVKL
+247 IAAVDDVKL

-294 RRAKQEVESSSLDG
+294 NRAKREVESSSLDG

-381 WIKETIITELLLEG
+381 WIKETVITELLLEG

-404 DVEFSFEEISLETKL
+404 DVEFAFEEISLETKL

-433 TTFEEARRNMGMK
+433 TTFEEARRKMGMK
-446 DAVENEEGLY
+446 DTVEDEDRLY
-456 QRKIVDKSSLDQIDR
+456 QRMIADKSSLDQIDR

-477 RLAKINAANAAKT
+477 RLAKINAAKT
-490 ATNNNS
+490 AANNS
-496 AGSSKSAS
+496 SS
-504 KSSTK
+504 SSSSNSSSK

-517 KSRNT
+517 KTRNT
-522 SKQKQPNKAVTNNN
+522 SGQKQPNKAATNNN

-550 ELSDT
+550 ELSDL
-555 VFNFIVDLQEDS
+555 VLDFVLDLQEDS

-573 ITLYEN
+573 INLYEN
-579 TIYDYFIRELSRIS
+579 TIYDYFIRELNRIS
-593 LKAIN
+593 LRAIN

-623 QNKELQKNIRDILE
+623 QNKELQKNIRTILE
-637 DTNNSNSNNKDDI
+637 DMNDSSSNNKDDI
-650 NNLSNCCLY
+650 SSLSNYCTY
-659 RLRLLLEQYEK
+659 RLKLLLEQHTK
-670 TIYDFSYIKTG
+670 TTYDFSYIKAG

-693 GDEIENI
+693 GNEIENI
-700 DIDFI
+700 DINFV
-705 ENLNDVEVFNNYTI
+705 ESLNDVEVFNNYTI
-719 TYDKRGDDK
+719 TYDKRGDNE

>member
-1 MSIRDRLFPP
+1 MNIIDRLFPP
-11 RKKDINSAEKELI
+11 SKKDKIDPVEKELI
-24 ESIQEGLVKSSP
+24 KTVQEGLANSSP
-36 LEFQEVRVDE
+36 LEFKEVRVDE
-46 GVSFPK
+46 GISFTK
-52 RASSLF
+52 KVSSLF
-58 NVKAI
+58 NPKAI

-79 RREVF
+79 RREIF

-93 IRDASEA
+93 IRDASES

-156 DDFTKYSNVILLKS
+156 DDFTRYSNVILLKS
-170 RVDSIPSIKAK
+170 RVDSIPGVKAT
-181 PFDGD
+181 PFDSD
-186 QIIGGYCRV
+186 QVVGGYCRV

-200 RIKRDKYGNVLKYEQ
+200 KIKRDKYGNVIKYEQ

-241 FGTPRV
+241 FGTPRI

-294 RRAKQEVESSSLDG
+294 NRAKREVESSSLDG

-381 WIKETIITELLLEG
+381 WIKETVITELLLEG

-404 DVEFSFEEISLETKL
+404 DVEFAFEEISLETKL

-433 TTFEEARRNMGMK
+433 TTFEEARRKMGMK
-446 DAVENEEGLY
+446 DKVEDEDRLY
-456 QRKIVDKSSLDQIDR
+456 QRMIADKSSIDQIDR

-477 RLAKINAANAAKT
+477 RLAKINAAKT
-490 ATNNNS
+490 AANNNS
-496 AGSSKSAS
+496 SS
-504 KSSTK
+504 SSSNSSSK

-517 KSRNT
+517 KTRNT
-522 SKQKQPNKAVTNNN
+522 SGQKQPNKAATNNN

-550 ELSDT
+550 ELSDL
-555 VFNFIVDLQEDS
+555 VLDFVLDLQEDS

-573 ITLYEN
+573 INLYEN
-579 TIYDYFIRELSRIS
+579 TIYDYFIRELNRIS
-593 LKAIN
+593 LRAIN

-623 QNKELQKNIRDILE
+623 QNKELQKNIRTILE
-637 DTNNSNSNNKDDI
+637 DMNDSSSNNKDDI
-650 NNLSNCCLY
+650 SSLSNYCTY
-659 RLRLLLEQYEK
+659 RLKLLLEQHTK
-670 TIYDFSYIKTG
+670 TTYDFSYIKAG

-693 GDEIENI
+693 GNEIENI
-700 DIDFI
+700 DINFV
-705 ENLNDVEVFNNYTI
+705 ESLNDVEVFNNYTI
-719 TYDKRGDDK
+719 TYDKRGDNE

>member
-1 MSIRDRLFPP
+1 MSIIDRLFPP
-11 RKKDINSAEKELI
+11 SKKDKIDPVEKELI
-24 ESIQEGLVKSSP
+24 KTVQEGLVKSSP
-36 LEFQEVRVDE
+36 LEFKEVRVDE
-46 GVSFPK
+46 GISFTK
-52 RASSLF
+52 KVSSLF
-58 NVKAI
+58 NPKAI

-79 RREVF
+79 RREIF

-93 IRDASEA
+93 IRDASES

-156 DDFTKYSNVILLKS
+156 DDFTRYSNVILLKS
-170 RVDSIPSIKAK
+170 RVDSIPGVKAT
-181 PFDGD
+181 PFDSD
-186 QIIGGYCRV
+186 QVVGGYCRV

-200 RIKRDKYGNVLKYEQ
+200 KIKRDKYGNVIKYEQ

-241 FGTPRV
+241 FGTPRI

-294 RRAKQEVESSSLDG
+294 NRAKREVESSSLDG

-381 WIKETIITELLLEG
+381 WIKETVITELLLEG

-404 DVEFSFEEISLETKL
+404 DVEFAFEEISLETKL

-433 TTFEEARRNMGMK
+433 TTFEEARRKMGMK
-446 DAVENEEGLY
+446 DKVEDEDRLY
-456 QRKIVDKSSLDQIDR
+456 QRMIADKSSLDQIDR

-477 RLAKINAANAAKT
+477 RLAKINAAKT
-490 ATNNNS
+490 AANNNS
-496 AGSSKSAS
+496 SS
-504 KSSTK
+504 SSSNSSSK

-517 KSRNT
+517 KTRNT
-522 SKQKQPNKAVTNNN
+522 SGQKQPNKAATNNN

-550 ELSDT
+550 ELSDL
-555 VFNFIVDLQEDS
+555 VLDFVLDLQEDS

-573 ITLYEN
+573 INLYEN
-579 TIYDYFIRELSRIS
+579 TIYDYFIRELNRIS
-593 LKAIN
+593 LRAIN
-598 EATIEINSVD
+598 EATIEINSID

-623 QNKELQKNIRDILE
+623 QNKELQKNIRTILE
-637 DTNNSNSNNKDDI
+637 DMNDSSSNNKDDI
-650 NNLSNCCLY
+650 SSLSNYCTY
-659 RLRLLLEQYEK
+659 RLKLLLEQHTK
-670 TIYDFSYIKTG
+670 TTYDFSYIKAG

-693 GDEIENI
+693 GNEIENI
-700 DIDFI
+700 DINFV
-705 ENLNDVEVFNNYTI
+705 ESLNDVEVFNNYTI
-719 TYDKRGDDK
+719 TYDKRGDNE

>member
-1 MSIRDRLFPP
+1 MKLRDRLFPHKNNELDP
-11 RKKDINSAEKELI
+11 IEKELI
-24 ESIQEGLVKSSP
+24 ESVQEGLAKASP
-36 LEFQEVRVDE
+36 LDFQEVKVDE
-46 GVSFPK
+46 AVSFPK
-52 RASSLF
+52 KVSNLF

-74 TSQVY
+74 TSQIY
-79 RREVF
+79 RREMF
-84 SRPEYNLEE
+84 TRPEYNLEE
-93 IRDASEA
+93 IRDASES

-115 FKAGWTFKSD
+115 FKAGWKFKSD

-133 NKRFKLMSYC
+133 NKRFKIMSYC

-156 DDFTKYSNVILLKS
+156 DDFTRYSNVILLKS
-170 RVDSIPSIKAK
+170 RVDSIPGVKAT
-181 PFDGD
+181 PFDSD
-186 QIIGGYCRV
+186 QVIGGYCRV

-256 LRKIEGNIVA
+256 LRKIEGNVVA

-294 RRAKQEVESSSLDG
+294 NRAKREVESSSLDG
-308 LIITNEKTEIKAI
+308 LIITNEKTDIKAI

-381 WIKETIITELLLEG
+381 WIKETIISELLLEG

-404 DVEFSFEEISLETKL
+404 DVDFVFEEISLETKL

-456 QRKIVDKSSLDQIDR
+456 QRKIVDKSSLDQIDKS
-471 NGEWQE
+471 GEWQE
-477 RLAKINAANAAKT
+477 RVAKIKLSKS
-490 ATNNNS
+490 NS
-496 AGSSKSAS
+496 TGSSSGGGS
-504 KSSTK
+504 
-509 SSVSTSKS
+509 STSKV

-522 SKQKQPNKAVTNNN
+522 SGKSKPSKAVSTKN
-536 RPQNQHGTSSVKVK
+536 RPQNQHP
-550 ELSDT
+550 
-555 VFNFIVDLQEDS
+555 I
-567 ISNETV
+567 
-573 ITLYEN
+573 
-579 TIYDYFIRELSRIS
+579 
-593 LKAIN
+593 
-598 EATIEINSVD
+598 
-608 ESYHLLP
+608 
-615 NKKIDISS
+615 
-623 QNKELQKNIRDILE
+623 
-637 DTNNSNSNNKDDI
+637 
-650 NNLSNCCLY
+650 
-659 RLRLLLEQYEK
+659 
-670 TIYDFSYIKTG
+670 
-681 SLLGM
+681 
-686 KEVYIKQ
+686 
-693 GDEIENI
+693 
-700 DIDFI
+700 
-705 ENLNDVEVFNNYTI
+705 
-719 TYDKRGDDK
+719 

>member
-1 MSIRDRLFPP
+1 MNIIDRLFPP
-11 RKKDINSAEKELI
+11 SKKDKIDPVEKELI
-24 ESIQEGLVKSSP
+24 KTVQEGLVKSSP
-36 LEFQEVRVDE
+36 LEFKEVRVDE
-46 GVSFPK
+46 GISFTK
-52 RASSLF
+52 KVSSLF
-58 NVKAI
+58 NPKAI

-79 RREVF
+79 RREIF

-93 IRDASEA
+93 IRDASES

-156 DDFTKYSNVILLKS
+156 DDFTRYSNVILLKS
-170 RVDSIPSIKAK
+170 RVDSIPGVKAT
-181 PFDGD
+181 PFDSD
-186 QIIGGYCRV
+186 QVVGGYCRV

-200 RIKRDKYGNVLKYEQ
+200 KIKRDKYGNVIKYEQ

-241 FGTPRV
+241 FGTPRI

-294 RRAKQEVESSSLDG
+294 NRAKREVESSSLDG

-381 WIKETIITELLLEG
+381 WIKETVITELLLEG

-404 DVEFSFEEISLETKL
+404 DVEFAFEEISLETKL

-433 TTFEEARRNMGMK
+433 TTFEEARRKMGMK
-446 DAVENEEGLY
+446 DKVEDEDRLY
-456 QRKIVDKSSLDQIDR
+456 QRMIADKSSIDQIDR

-477 RLAKINAANAAKT
+477 RLAKINAAKT
-490 ATNNNS
+490 AANNS
-496 AGSSKSAS
+496 SS
-504 KSSTK
+504 SSSSNSSSK

-517 KSRNT
+517 KARNT
-522 SKQKQPNKAVTNNN
+522 SGQKQPNKAATNNN

-550 ELSDT
+550 ELSDL
-555 VFNFIVDLQEDS
+555 VLDFVLDLQEDS

-573 ITLYEN
+573 INLYEN
-579 TIYDYFIRELSRIS
+579 TIYDYFIRELNRIS
-593 LKAIN
+593 LRAIN

-623 QNKELQKNIRDILE
+623 QNKELQKNIRTILE
-637 DTNNSNSNNKDDI
+637 DMNDSSSNNKDDI
-650 NNLSNCCLY
+650 SSLSNYCTY
-659 RLRLLLEQYEK
+659 RLKLLLEQHTK
-670 TIYDFSYIKTG
+670 TTYDFSYIKAG

-693 GDEIENI
+693 GNEIENI
-700 DIDFI
+700 DINFV
-705 ENLNDVEVFNNYTI
+705 ESLNDVEVFNNYTI
-719 TYDKRGDDK
+719 TYDKRGDNE

>member
-1 MSIRDRLFPP
+1 MSIIDRLFPP
-11 RKKDINSAEKELI
+11 SKKDKIDPVEKELI
-24 ESIQEGLVKSSP
+24 KTVQEGLVKSSP
-36 LEFQEVRVDE
+36 LEFKEVRVDE
-46 GVSFPK
+46 GISFTK
-52 RASSLF
+52 KVSSLF
-58 NVKAI
+58 NPKAI

-79 RREVF
+79 RREIF

-93 IRDASEA
+93 IRDASES

-156 DDFTKYSNVILLKS
+156 DDFTRYSNVILLKS
-170 RVDSIPSIKAK
+170 RVDSIPGVKAT
-181 PFDGD
+181 PFDSD
-186 QIIGGYCRV
+186 QVVGGYCRV

-200 RIKRDKYGNVLKYEQ
+200 KIKRDKYGNVIKYEQ

-241 FGTPRV
+241 FGTPRI

-294 RRAKQEVESSSLDG
+294 NRAKREVESSSLDG

-381 WIKETIITELLLEG
+381 WIKETVITELLLEG

-404 DVEFSFEEISLETKL
+404 DVEFAFEEISLETKL

-433 TTFEEARRNMGMK
+433 TTFEEARRKMGMK
-446 DAVENEEGLY
+446 DTVEDEDRLY
-456 QRKIVDKSSLDQIDR
+456 QRMIADKSSLDQIDR

-477 RLAKINAANAAKT
+477 RLAKINAAKT
-490 ATNNNS
+490 AANNS
-496 AGSSKSAS
+496 SNSS
-504 KSSTK
+504 SSNSSSK

-517 KSRNT
+517 KTRNT
-522 SKQKQPNKAVTNNN
+522 SGQKQPNKAATNNN

-550 ELSDT
+550 ELSDL
-555 VFNFIVDLQEDS
+555 VLDFVLDLQEDS

-573 ITLYEN
+573 INLYEN
-579 TIYDYFIRELSRIS
+579 TIYDYFIRELNRIS
-593 LKAIN
+593 LRAIN

-623 QNKELQKNIRDILE
+623 QNKELQKNIRTILE
-637 DTNNSNSNNKDDI
+637 DMNDSSSNNKDDI
-650 NNLSNCCLY
+650 SSLSNYCTY
-659 RLRLLLEQYEK
+659 RLKLLLEQHTK
-670 TIYDFSYIKTG
+670 TTYDFSYIKAG

-693 GDEIENI
+693 GNEIENI
-700 DIDFI
+700 DINFV
-705 ENLNDVEVFNNYTI
+705 ESLNDVEVFNNYTI
-719 TYDKRGDDK
+719 TYDKRGDNE

>member
-1 MSIRDRLFPP
+1 MNIIDRLFPP
-11 RKKDINSAEKELI
+11 SKKDKIDPVEKELI
-24 ESIQEGLVKSSP
+24 KTVQEGLANSSP
-36 LEFQEVRVDE
+36 LEFKEVRVDE
-46 GVSFPK
+46 GISFTK
-52 RASSLF
+52 KVSSLF
-58 NVKAI
+58 NPKAI

-79 RREVF
+79 RREIF

-93 IRDASEA
+93 IRDASES

-156 DDFTKYSNVILLKS
+156 DDFTRYSNVILLKS
-170 RVDSIPSIKAK
+170 RVDSIPGVKAT
-181 PFDGD
+181 PFDSD
-186 QIIGGYCRV
+186 QVVGGYCRV

-200 RIKRDKYGNVLKYEQ
+200 KIKRDKYGNVIKYEQ

-241 FGTPRV
+241 FGTPRI

-294 RRAKQEVESSSLDG
+294 NRAKREVESSSLDG

-381 WIKETIITELLLEG
+381 WIKETVITELLLEG

-404 DVEFSFEEISLETKL
+404 DVEFAFEEISLETKL

-433 TTFEEARRNMGMK
+433 TTFEEARRKMGMK
-446 DAVENEEGLY
+446 DTVEDEDRLY
-456 QRKIVDKSSLDQIDR
+456 QRMIADKSSIDQIDR
-471 NGEWQE
+471 NGKWQE
-477 RLAKINAANAAKT
+477 RLAKINAAKT
-490 ATNNNS
+490 AANNNS
-496 AGSSKSAS
+496 SS
-504 KSSTK
+504 SSSNSSSK

-517 KSRNT
+517 KTRNT
-522 SKQKQPNKAVTNNN
+522 SGQKQPNKAATNNN

-550 ELSDT
+550 ELSDL
-555 VFNFIVDLQEDS
+555 VLDFVLDLQEDS

-573 ITLYEN
+573 INLYEN
-579 TIYDYFIRELSRIS
+579 TIYDYFIRELNRIS
-593 LKAIN
+593 LRAIN

-623 QNKELQKNIRDILE
+623 QNKELQKNIRTILE
-637 DTNNSNSNNKDDI
+637 DMNDSSSNNKDDI
-650 NNLSNCCLY
+650 SSLSNYCTY
-659 RLRLLLEQYEK
+659 RLKLLLEQHTK
-670 TIYDFSYIKTG
+670 TTYDFSYIKAG

-693 GDEIENI
+693 GNEIENI
-700 DIDFI
+700 DINFV
-705 ENLNDVEVFNNYTI
+705 ESLNDVEVFNNYTI
-719 TYDKRGDDK
+719 TYDKRGDNE

>member
-1 MSIRDRLFPP
+1 MSIIDRLFPP
-11 RKKDINSAEKELI
+11 SKKDKIDPVEKELI
-24 ESIQEGLVKSSP
+24 KTVQEGLVKSSP
-36 LEFQEVRVDE
+36 LEFKEVRVDE
-46 GVSFPK
+46 GISFTK
-52 RASSLF
+52 KVSSLF
-58 NVKAI
+58 NPKAI

-79 RREVF
+79 RREIF

-93 IRDASEA
+93 IRDASES

-156 DDFTKYSNVILLKS
+156 DDFTRYSNVILLKS
-170 RVDSIPSIKAK
+170 RVDSIPGVKAT
-181 PFDGD
+181 PFDSD
-186 QIIGGYCRV
+186 QVVGGYCRV

-200 RIKRDKYGNVLKYEQ
+200 KIKRDKYGNVIKYEQ

-241 FGTPRV
+241 FGTPRI

-294 RRAKQEVESSSLDG
+294 NRAKREVESSSLDG

-381 WIKETIITELLLEG
+381 WIKETVITELLLEG

-404 DVEFSFEEISLETKL
+404 DVEFAFEEISLETKL

-433 TTFEEARRNMGMK
+433 TTFEEARRKMGMK
-446 DAVENEEGLY
+446 DKVEDEDRLY
-456 QRKIVDKSSLDQIDR
+456 QRMIADKSSLDQIDR

-477 RLAKINAANAAKT
+477 RLAKINAAKT
-490 ATNNNS
+490 AANNNS
-496 AGSSKSAS
+496 SS
-504 KSSTK
+504 SSSNSSSK

-517 KSRNT
+517 KARNT
-522 SKQKQPNKAVTNNN
+522 SGQKQPNKAATNNN

-550 ELSDT
+550 ELSDL
-555 VFNFIVDLQEDS
+555 VLDFVLDLQEDS

-573 ITLYEN
+573 INLYEN
-579 TIYDYFIRELSRIS
+579 TIYDYFIRELNRIS
-593 LKAIN
+593 LRAIN

-623 QNKELQKNIRDILE
+623 QNKELQKNIRTILE
-637 DTNNSNSNNKDDI
+637 DMNDSSSNNKDDI
-650 NNLSNCCLY
+650 SSLSNYCTY
-659 RLRLLLEQYEK
+659 RLKLLLEQHTK
-670 TIYDFSYIKTG
+670 TTYDFSYIKAG

-693 GDEIENI
+693 GNEIENI
-700 DIDFI
+700 DINFV
-705 ENLNDVEVFNNYTI
+705 ESLNDVEVFNNYTI
-719 TYDKRGDDK
+719 TYDKRGDNE

>member
-1 MSIRDRLFPP
+1 MNIIDRLFPP
-11 RKKDINSAEKELI
+11 SKKDKIDPVEKELI
-24 ESIQEGLVKSSP
+24 KTVQEGLANSSP
-36 LEFQEVRVDE
+36 LEFKEVRVDE
-46 GVSFPK
+46 GISFTK
-52 RASSLF
+52 KVSSLF
-58 NVKAI
+58 NPKAI

-79 RREVF
+79 RREIF

-93 IRDASEA
+93 IRDASES

-156 DDFTKYSNVILLKS
+156 DDFTRYSNVILLKS
-170 RVDSIPSIKAK
+170 RVDSIPGVKAT
-181 PFDGD
+181 PFDSD
-186 QIIGGYCRV
+186 QVVGGYCRV

-200 RIKRDKYGNVLKYEQ
+200 KIKRDKYGNVIKYEQ

-241 FGTPRV
+241 FGTPRI

-294 RRAKQEVESSSLDG
+294 NRAKREVESSSLDG

-381 WIKETIITELLLEG
+381 WIKETVITELLLEG

-404 DVEFSFEEISLETKL
+404 DVEFAFEEISLETKL

-433 TTFEEARRNMGMK
+433 TTFEEARRKMGMK
-446 DAVENEEGLY
+446 DTVEDEDRLY
-456 QRKIVDKSSLDQIDR
+456 QRMIADKSSIDQIDR

-477 RLAKINAANAAKT
+477 RLAKINAAKT
-490 ATNNNS
+490 AANNS
-496 AGSSKSAS
+496 SS
-504 KSSTK
+504 SSSSNSSSK

-517 KSRNT
+517 KARNT
-522 SKQKQPNKAVTNNN
+522 SGQKQPNKAATNNN

-550 ELSDT
+550 ELSDL
-555 VFNFIVDLQEDS
+555 VLDFVLDLQEDS

-573 ITLYEN
+573 INLYEN
-579 TIYDYFIRELSRIS
+579 TIYDYFIRELNRIS
-593 LKAIN
+593 LRAIN

-623 QNKELQKNIRDILE
+623 QNKELQKNIRTILE
-637 DTNNSNSNNKDDI
+637 DMNDSSSNNKDDI
-650 NNLSNCCLY
+650 SSLSNYCTY
-659 RLRLLLEQYEK
+659 RLKLLLEQHTK
-670 TIYDFSYIKTG
+670 TTYDFSYIKAG

-693 GDEIENI
+693 GNEIENI
-700 DIDFI
+700 DINFV
-705 ENLNDVEVFNNYTI
+705 ESLNDVEVFNNYTI
-719 TYDKRGDDK
+719 TYDKRGDNE

>member
-1 MSIRDRLFPP
+1 MNIIDRLFPP
-11 RKKDINSAEKELI
+11 SKKDKIDPVEKELI
-24 ESIQEGLVKSSP
+24 KTVQEGLANSSP
-36 LEFQEVRVDE
+36 LEFKEVRVDE
-46 GVSFPK
+46 GISFTK
-52 RASSLF
+52 KVSSLF
-58 NVKAI
+58 NPKAI

-79 RREVF
+79 RREIF

-93 IRDASEA
+93 IRDASES

-156 DDFTKYSNVILLKS
+156 DDFTRYSNVILLKS
-170 RVDSIPSIKAK
+170 RVDSIPGVKAT
-181 PFDGD
+181 PFDSD
-186 QIIGGYCRV
+186 QVVGGYCRV

-200 RIKRDKYGNVLKYEQ
+200 KIKRDKYGNVIKYEQ

-241 FGTPRV
+241 FGTPRI

-294 RRAKQEVESSSLDG
+294 NRAKREVESSSLDG

-381 WIKETIITELLLEG
+381 WIKETVITELLLEG

-404 DVEFSFEEISLETKL
+404 DVEFAFEEISLETKL

-433 TTFEEARRNMGMK
+433 TTFEEARRKMGMK
-446 DAVENEEGLY
+446 DTVEDEDRLY
-456 QRKIVDKSSLDQIDR
+456 QRMIADKSSIDQIDR

-477 RLAKINAANAAKT
+477 RLAKINAAKT
-490 ATNNNS
+490 AANNS
-496 AGSSKSAS
+496 SS
-504 KSSTK
+504 SSSSNSSSK

-517 KSRNT
+517 KTRNT
-522 SKQKQPNKAVTNNN
+522 SGQKQPNKAATNNN

-550 ELSDT
+550 ELSDL
-555 VFNFIVDLQEDS
+555 VLDFVLDLQEDS

-573 ITLYEN
+573 INLYEN
-579 TIYDYFIRELSRIS
+579 TIYDYFIRELNRIS
-593 LKAIN
+593 LRAIN

-623 QNKELQKNIRDILE
+623 QNKELQKNIRTILE
-637 DTNNSNSNNKDDI
+637 DMNDSSSNNKDDI
-650 NNLSNCCLY
+650 SSLSNYCTY
-659 RLRLLLEQYEK
+659 RLKLLLEQHTK
-670 TIYDFSYIKTG
+670 TTYDF
-681 SLLGM
+681 LLGM

-693 GDEIENI
+693 GNEIENI
-700 DIDFI
+700 DINFV
-705 ENLNDVEVFNNYTI
+705 ESLNDVEVFNNYTI
-719 TYDKRGDDK
+719 TYDKRGDNE

>member
-1 MSIRDRLFPP
+1 MNIIDRLFPP
-11 RKKDINSAEKELI
+11 SKKDKIDPVEKELI
-24 ESIQEGLVKSSP
+24 KTVQEGLANSSP
-36 LEFQEVRVDE
+36 LEFKEVRVDE
-46 GVSFPK
+46 GISFTK
-52 RASSLF
+52 KVSSLF
-58 NVKAI
+58 NPKAI

-79 RREVF
+79 RREIF

-93 IRDASEA
+93 IRDASES

-156 DDFTKYSNVILLKS
+156 DDFTRYSNVILLKS
-170 RVDSIPSIKAK
+170 RVDSIPGVKAT
-181 PFDGD
+181 PFDSD
-186 QIIGGYCRV
+186 QVVGGYCRV

-200 RIKRDKYGNVLKYEQ
+200 KIKRDKYGNVIKYEQ

-241 FGTPRV
+241 FGTPRI

-294 RRAKQEVESSSLDG
+294 NRAKREVESSSLDG

-381 WIKETIITELLLEG
+381 WIKETVITELLLEG

-404 DVEFSFEEISLETKL
+404 DVEFAFEEISLETKL

-433 TTFEEARRNMGMK
+433 TTFEEARRKMGMK
-446 DAVENEEGLY
+446 DTVEDEDRLY
-456 QRKIVDKSSLDQIDR
+456 QRMIADKSSIDQIDR

-477 RLAKINAANAAKT
+477 RLAKINAAKT
-490 ATNNNS
+490 AANNS
-496 AGSSKSAS
+496 SS
-504 KSSTK
+504 SSSSNSSSK

-517 KSRNT
+517 KTRNA
-522 SKQKQPNKAVTNNN
+522 SGQKQPNKAATNNN

-550 ELSDT
+550 ELSDL
-555 VFNFIVDLQEDS
+555 VLDFVLDLQEDS

-573 ITLYEN
+573 INLYEN
-579 TIYDYFIRELSRIS
+579 TIYDYFIRELNRIS
-593 LKAIN
+593 LRAIN

-623 QNKELQKNIRDILE
+623 QNKELQKNIRTILE
-637 DTNNSNSNNKDDI
+637 DMNDSSSNNKDDI
-650 NNLSNCCLY
+650 SSLSNYCTY
-659 RLRLLLEQYEK
+659 RLKLLLEQHTK
-670 TIYDFSYIKTG
+670 TTYDFSYIKAG

-693 GDEIENI
+693 GNEIENI
-700 DIDFI
+700 DINFV
-705 ENLNDVEVFNNYTI
+705 ESLNDVEVFNNYTI
-719 TYDKRGDDK
+719 TYDKRGDNE

>member
-1 MSIRDRLFPP
+1 MNIIDRLFPP
-11 RKKDINSAEKELI
+11 SKKDKIDPVEKELI
-24 ESIQEGLVKSSP
+24 KTVQEGLVKSSP
-36 LEFQEVRVDE
+36 LEFKEVRVDE
-46 GVSFPK
+46 GISFTK
-52 RASSLF
+52 KVSSLF
-58 NVKAI
+58 NPKAI

-79 RREVF
+79 RREIF

-93 IRDASEA
+93 IRDASES

-156 DDFTKYSNVILLKS
+156 DDFTRYSNVILLKS
-170 RVDSIPSIKAK
+170 RVDSIPGVKAT
-181 PFDGD
+181 PFDSD
-186 QIIGGYCRV
+186 QVVGGYCRV

-200 RIKRDKYGNVLKYEQ
+200 KIKRDKYGNVIKYEQ

-241 FGTPRV
+241 FGTPRI

-294 RRAKQEVESSSLDG
+294 NRAKREVESSSLDG

-381 WIKETIITELLLEG
+381 WIKETVITELLLEG

-404 DVEFSFEEISLETKL
+404 DVEFAFEEISLETKL

-433 TTFEEARRNMGMK
+433 TTFEEARRKMGMK
-446 DAVENEEGLY
+446 DTVEDEDRLY
-456 QRKIVDKSSLDQIDR
+456 QRMIADKSSLDQIDR

-477 RLAKINAANAAKT
+477 RLAKINAAKT
-490 ATNNNS
+490 AANNNS
-496 AGSSKSAS
+496 SS
-504 KSSTK
+504 SSSNSSSK

-517 KSRNT
+517 KTRNT
-522 SKQKQPNKAVTNNN
+522 SGQKQPNKAATNNN

-550 ELSDT
+550 ELSDL
-555 VFNFIVDLQEDS
+555 VLDFVLDLQEDS

-573 ITLYEN
+573 INLYEN
-579 TIYDYFIRELSRIS
+579 TIYDYFIRELNRIS
-593 LKAIN
+593 LRAIN

-623 QNKELQKNIRDILE
+623 QNKELQKNIRTILE
-637 DTNNSNSNNKDDI
+637 DMNDSSSNNKDDI
-650 NNLSNCCLY
+650 SSLSNYCTY
-659 RLRLLLEQYEK
+659 RLKLLLEQHTK
-670 TIYDFSYIKTG
+670 TTYDFSYIKAG

-693 GDEIENI
+693 GNEIENI
-700 DIDFI
+700 DINFV
-705 ENLNDVEVFNNYTI
+705 ESLNDVEVFNNYTI
-719 TYDKRGDDK
+719 TYDKRGDNE

>member
-1 MSIRDRLFPP
+1 MNIIDRLFPP
-11 RKKDINSAEKELI
+11 SKKDKIDPVEKELI
-24 ESIQEGLVKSSP
+24 KTVQEGLANSSP
-36 LEFQEVRVDE
+36 LEFKEVRVDE
-46 GVSFPK
+46 GISFTK
-52 RASSLF
+52 KVSSLF
-58 NVKAI
+58 NPKAI

-79 RREVF
+79 RREIF

-93 IRDASEA
+93 IRDASES

-156 DDFTKYSNVILLKS
+156 DDFTRYSNVILLKS
-170 RVDSIPSIKAK
+170 RVDSIPGVKAT
-181 PFDGD
+181 PFDSD
-186 QIIGGYCRV
+186 QVVGGYCRV

-200 RIKRDKYGNVLKYEQ
+200 KIKRDKYGNVIKYEQ

-241 FGTPRV
+241 FGTPRI

-294 RRAKQEVESSSLDG
+294 NRAKREVESSSLDG

-381 WIKETIITELLLEG
+381 WIKETVITELLLEG

-404 DVEFSFEEISLETKL
+404 DVEFAFEEISLETKL

-433 TTFEEARRNMGMK
+433 TTFEEARRKMGMK
-446 DAVENEEGLY
+446 DTVEDEDRLY
-456 QRKIVDKSSLDQIDR
+456 QRMIADKSSIDQIDR

-477 RLAKINAANAAKT
+477 RLAKINAAKT
-490 ATNNNS
+490 AANNNS
-496 AGSSKSAS
+496 SS
-504 KSSTK
+504 SSSNSSSK

-517 KSRNT
+517 KTRNT
-522 SKQKQPNKAVTNNN
+522 SGQKQPNKAATNNN

-550 ELSDT
+550 ELSDL
-555 VFNFIVDLQEDS
+555 VLDFVLDLQEDS

-573 ITLYEN
+573 INLYEN
-579 TIYDYFIRELSRIS
+579 TIYDYFIRELNRIS
-593 LKAIN
+593 LRAIN

-623 QNKELQKNIRDILE
+623 QNKELQKNIRTILE
-637 DTNNSNSNNKDDI
+637 DMNDSSSNNKDDI
-650 NNLSNCCLY
+650 SSLSNYCTY
-659 RLRLLLEQYEK
+659 RLKLLLEQHTK
-670 TIYDFSYIKTG
+670 TTYDFSYIKAG
-681 SLLGM
+681 SLLGI

-693 GDEIENI
+693 GNEIENI
-700 DIDFI
+700 DINFV
-705 ENLNDVEVFNNYTI
+705 ESLNDVEVFNNYTI
-719 TYDKRGDDK
+719 TYDKRGDNE